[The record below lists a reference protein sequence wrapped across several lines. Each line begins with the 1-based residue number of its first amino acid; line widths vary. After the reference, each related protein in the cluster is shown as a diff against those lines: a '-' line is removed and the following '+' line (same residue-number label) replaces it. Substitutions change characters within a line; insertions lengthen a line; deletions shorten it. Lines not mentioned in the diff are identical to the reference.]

1 MVWHSICK
9 KAIWRFTPNNSYIR
23 QHTKYTLYIIYM
35 ATKFSPDM
43 SMILAFSKEEADRLC
58 NNSVSPT
65 HILLA
70 MIRHKE
76 NSAVKIL
83 ERLQTNLDE
92 LKRALEEST
101 KGNMTHIMQNLNDID
116 FDVNASRVIRLGVL
130 EARLLKT
137 DTVDAIHVLM
147 AILKAN
153 DCTAATIMGK
163 MGIFYETLSQYV
175 HTGRQKSATD
185 SDDHTP
191 SEDDNIPSPQH
202 MKVELVISDNSELE
216 DNPTLRTEKKSKSK
230 TPLLDNFGTDLTKAA
245 QEKLLDPVVGR
256 EEEIERVAQILCR
269 RKKNNPILIGQPG
282 CGKSAIVEGLAQ
294 RIVDHKISRS
304 LWDKRIVMLD
314 MACVVAGTKYRGQF
328 EERIRSI
335 STELKNNPDV
345 IIFIDE
351 IHTIVG
357 AGNAEGSMDAANILK
372 PALARGEFQC
382 IGATTTDEFKKSIE
396 KDGALERRFQQVQVQ
411 PSSPEE
417 TLQILKNLRN
427 RYEDFHNVS
436 YSDAAL
442 EACVK
447 LTDRFMNARCFPD
460 KAIDAMD
467 EAGSRLHIQD
477 QPMPEIITSLEEQI
491 NDMQEKKM
499 KAAEMRN
506 FELAVDYKEQVA
518 RLQAEL
524 KEHKKQWEDND
535 HRPRLEVNENIV
547 ADVVSKMT
555 GIPLQRVSQEENER
569 LRMLKDTLQKKVI
582 GQDEAIATIARA
594 IQRSRIGLKDPK
606 KPIGTFMFVGPT
618 GVGKTY
624 LTKCLATEMFGDADA
639 IIRLDMSE
647 YMEKHTVSR
656 MVGAPPGYVGYE
668 EGGQLTERVKRK
680 PYSIVLLDEIEKAH
694 PDVFNILLQVMDEG
708 RLTDGNGITID
719 FRNTIII
726 MTSNCG
732 TRQISEYGNG
742 IGFHSA
748 EDIKHNDATYNA
760 LVMKALKKQFSPEFL
775 NRLDEIVYFNQL
787 NENDLQR
794 IVDIELA
801 PLVSR
806 LHEMGHILNVTVAA
820 RQLLAK
826 RGYDVKYGA
835 RPLKRAIQNLLE
847 NPLCE
852 ILLQS
857 NIAAN
862 AHLTADIES
871 SIDENESEGK
881 KKDDERLSITAN

>member
-1 MVWHSICK
+1 
-9 KAIWRFTPNNSYIR
+9 
-23 QHTKYTLYIIYM
+23 
-35 ATKFSPDM
+35 M
-43 SMILAFSKEEADRLC
+43 SMVLAFSKEEAERL
-58 NNSVSPT
+58 NNGSVTPS

-70 MIRHKE
+70 MLRHKE
-76 NSAVKIL
+76 NSAVSV
-83 ERLQTNLDE
+83 LQKLNIDLQV
-92 LKRALEEST
+92 LKRRLEEST
-101 KGNMTHIMQNLNDID
+101 QDNRLLIAPSINDMD
-116 FDVNASRVIRLGVL
+116 FDLNASRVIRLGAL
-130 EARLLKT
+130 EARLMHSESI
-137 DTVDAIHVLM
+137 DTIHLLL

-153 DCTAATIMGK
+153 DCQASNIMSEMNVTYASLAQIAHNNK
-163 MGIFYETLSQYV
+163 E
-175 HTGRQKSATD
+175 QK
-185 SDDHTP
+185 
-191 SEDDNIPSPQH
+191 NR
-202 MKVELVISDNSELE
+202 E
-216 DNPTLRTEKKSKSK
+216 DNENKNTDEEAVVEYVTPEEDSPAASSTPRNTSSDTQ

-245 QEKLLDPVVGR
+245 QENLLDPVVGR
-256 EEEIERVAQILCR
+256 ENEIERVAQILCR
-269 RKKNNPILIGQPG
+269 RKKNNPILIGEPG

-294 RIVDHKISRS
+294 LIVKHRISRS

-335 STELKNNPDV
+335 SNELKNNPNV
-345 IIFIDE
+345 IVFIDE

-382 IGATTTDEFKKSIE
+382 IGATTTDEFKKTIE
-396 KDGALERRFQQVQVQ
+396 KDGALERRFQKVQVN

-417 TLQILKNLRN
+417 TLQILKNLKG
-427 RYEDFHNVS
+427 RYEDFHHVT
-436 YSDAAL
+436 YTEEAL

-447 LTDRFMNARCFPD
+447 LTGRFMNERCFPD

-477 QPMPEIITSLEEQI
+477 RPLPEKITSLEARIKELQA
-491 NDMQEKKM
+491 KKM
-499 KAAEMRN
+499 QAAQNQN
-506 FELAVDYKEQVA
+506 FELAADYRDEAKH
-518 RLQAEL
+518 LQAEL
-524 KEHKKQWEDND
+524 DEAQQKWEKSDAN
-535 HRPRLEVNENIV
+535 PRLEVDENIV
-547 ADVVSKMT
+547 AEVVSKMT
-555 GIPLQRVSQEENER
+555 GIPVQRVGQEENER
-569 LRMLKDTLQKKVI
+569 LRKLKEILQKKVI
-582 GQDEAIATIARA
+582 GQDDAVATIARA

-606 KPIGTFMFVGPT
+606 RPIGTFMFVGPT

-624 LTKCLATEMFGDADA
+624 LTKCLAEEMFGDADA

-668 EGGQLTERVKRK
+668 EGGQLTERVRRK

-708 RLTDGNGITID
+708 RLTDGNGNTID

-732 TRQISEYGNG
+732 TRQINEFGKG

-748 EDIKHNDATYNA
+748 ADNMQNEANYHSM
-760 LVMKALKKQFSPEFL
+760 VMKALSKQFAPEFL
-775 NRLDEIVYFNQL
+775 NRLDEVVFFSQL
-787 NENDLQR
+787 NADALQR

-806 LHEMGHILNVTVAA
+806 VHDMGHILNVTLAA

-835 RPLKRAIQNLLE
+835 RPLRRAIQNLLE

-852 ILLQS
+852 ILLQE
-857 NIAAN
+857 NIASDAQ
-862 AHLTADIES
+862 LTADIEK
-871 SIDENESEGK
+871 E
-881 KKDDERLSITAN
+881 KKDGQTGSKQEDTKLAITAN

>member
-1 MVWHSICK
+1 
-9 KAIWRFTPNNSYIR
+9 
-23 QHTKYTLYIIYM
+23 M

-43 SMILAFSKEEADRLC
+43 SMVLAFSKEEAERL
-58 NNSVSPT
+58 NNGSVTPS

-70 MIRHKE
+70 MLRHKE
-76 NSAVKIL
+76 NSAVSV
-83 ERLQTNLDE
+83 LQKLNIDLQV
-92 LKRALEEST
+92 LKRRLEEST
-101 KGNMTHIMQNLNDID
+101 QDSRLLIAPSINDMD
-116 FDVNASRVIRLGVL
+116 FDLNASRVIRLGAL
-130 EARLLKT
+130 EARLMHSESI
-137 DTVDAIHVLM
+137 DTIHLLL

-153 DCTAATIMGK
+153 DCQASNIMSEMNVTYASLAQIAHNNK
-163 MGIFYETLSQYV
+163 E
-175 HTGRQKSATD
+175 QK
-185 SDDHTP
+185 
-191 SEDDNIPSPQH
+191 NR
-202 MKVELVISDNSELE
+202 E
-216 DNPTLRTEKKSKSK
+216 DNENKNTDEEAVVEYVTPEEDSPAASSTPRNTSSDTQ

-245 QEKLLDPVVGR
+245 QENLLDPVVGR
-256 EEEIERVAQILCR
+256 ENEIERVAQILCR
-269 RKKNNPILIGQPG
+269 RKKNNPILIGEPG

-294 RIVDHKISRS
+294 LIVKHRISRS

-335 STELKNNPDV
+335 SNELKNNPNV
-345 IIFIDE
+345 IVFIDE

-382 IGATTTDEFKKSIE
+382 IGATTTDEFKKTIE
-396 KDGALERRFQQVQVQ
+396 KDGALERRFQKVQVN

-417 TLQILKNLRN
+417 TLQILKNLKG
-427 RYEDFHNVS
+427 RYEDFHHVT
-436 YSDAAL
+436 YTEEAL

-447 LTDRFMNARCFPD
+447 LTGRFMNERCFPD

-477 QPMPEIITSLEEQI
+477 RPLPEKITSLEARIKELQA
-491 NDMQEKKM
+491 KKM
-499 KAAEMRN
+499 QAAQNQN
-506 FELAVDYKEQVA
+506 FELAADYRDEAKH
-518 RLQAEL
+518 LQAEL
-524 KEHKKQWEDND
+524 DEAQQKWEKSDAN
-535 HRPRLEVNENIV
+535 PRLEVDENIV
-547 ADVVSKMT
+547 AEVVSKMT
-555 GIPLQRVSQEENER
+555 GIPVQRVGQEENER
-569 LRMLKDTLQKKVI
+569 LRKLKEILQKKVI
-582 GQDEAIATIARA
+582 GQDDAVATIARA

-606 KPIGTFMFVGPT
+606 RPIGTFMFVGPT

-624 LTKCLATEMFGDADA
+624 LTKCLAEEMFGDADA

-668 EGGQLTERVKRK
+668 EGGQLTERVRRK

-708 RLTDGNGITID
+708 RLTDGNGNTID

-732 TRQISEYGNG
+732 TRQINEFGKG

-748 EDIKHNDATYNA
+748 ADNMQNEANYHSM
-760 LVMKALKKQFSPEFL
+760 VMKALSKQFAPEFL
-775 NRLDEIVYFNQL
+775 NRLDEVVFFSQL
-787 NENDLQR
+787 NADALQR

-806 LHEMGHILNVTVAA
+806 VHDMGHILNVTLAA

-835 RPLKRAIQNLLE
+835 RPLRRAIQNLLE

-852 ILLQS
+852 ILLQE
-857 NIAAN
+857 NIASDAQ
-862 AHLTADIES
+862 LTADIE
-871 SIDENESEGK
+871 EE
-881 KKDDERLSITAN
+881 KKDGQTGSKQEDTKLAITAN

>member
-1 MVWHSICK
+1 
-9 KAIWRFTPNNSYIR
+9 
-23 QHTKYTLYIIYM
+23 M

-43 SMILAFSKEEADRLC
+43 SMVLAFSKEEAERL
-58 NNSVSPT
+58 NNGSVTPS

-70 MIRHKE
+70 MLRHKE
-76 NSAVKIL
+76 NSAVSV
-83 ERLQTNLDE
+83 LQKLNIDLQV
-92 LKRALEEST
+92 LKRRLEEST
-101 KGNMTHIMQNLNDID
+101 QDNRLLIAPSINDMD
-116 FDVNASRVIRLGVL
+116 FDLNASRVIRLGAL
-130 EARLLKT
+130 EARLMHSESI
-137 DTVDAIHVLM
+137 DTIHLLL

-153 DCTAATIMGK
+153 DCQTSNIMSEMNVTYASLAQIAHNNK
-163 MGIFYETLSQYV
+163 E
-175 HTGRQKSATD
+175 QK
-185 SDDHTP
+185 
-191 SEDDNIPSPQH
+191 NR
-202 MKVELVISDNSELE
+202 E
-216 DNPTLRTEKKSKSK
+216 DNENKNTDEEAVVEYVTPEEDSPAASSTPRNTSSDTQ

-245 QEKLLDPVVGR
+245 QENLLDPVVGR
-256 EEEIERVAQILCR
+256 ENEIERVAQILCR
-269 RKKNNPILIGQPG
+269 RKKNNPILIGEPG

-294 RIVDHKISRS
+294 LIVKHRISRS

-335 STELKNNPDV
+335 SNELKNNPNV
-345 IIFIDE
+345 IVFIDE

-382 IGATTTDEFKKSIE
+382 IGATTTDEFKKTIE
-396 KDGALERRFQQVQVQ
+396 KDGALERRFQKVQVN

-417 TLQILKNLRN
+417 TLQILKNLKG
-427 RYEDFHNVS
+427 RYEDFHHVT
-436 YSDAAL
+436 YTEEAL

-447 LTDRFMNARCFPD
+447 LTGRFMNERCFPD

-477 QPMPEIITSLEEQI
+477 RPLPEKITSLEARIKELQA
-491 NDMQEKKM
+491 KKM
-499 KAAEMRN
+499 QAAQNQN
-506 FELAVDYKEQVA
+506 FELAADYRDEAKH
-518 RLQAEL
+518 LQAEL
-524 KEHKKQWEDND
+524 DEAQQKWEKSDAN
-535 HRPRLEVNENIV
+535 PRLEVDENIV
-547 ADVVSKMT
+547 AEVVSKMT
-555 GIPLQRVSQEENER
+555 GIPVQRVGQEENER
-569 LRMLKDTLQKKVI
+569 LRKLKEILQKKVI
-582 GQDEAIATIARA
+582 GQDDAVATIARA

-606 KPIGTFMFVGPT
+606 RPIGTFMFVGPT

-624 LTKCLATEMFGDADA
+624 LTKCLAEEMFGDADA

-668 EGGQLTERVKRK
+668 EGGQLTERVRRK

-708 RLTDGNGITID
+708 RLTDGNGNTID

-732 TRQISEYGNG
+732 TRQINEFGKG

-748 EDIKHNDATYNA
+748 ADNLQNEANYHSM
-760 LVMKALKKQFSPEFL
+760 VMKALSKQFAPEFL
-775 NRLDEIVYFNQL
+775 NRLDEVVFFSQL
-787 NENDLQR
+787 NADALQR

-806 LHEMGHILNVTVAA
+806 VHDMGHILNVTLAA

-835 RPLKRAIQNLLE
+835 RPLRRAIQNLLE

-852 ILLQS
+852 ILLQE
-857 NIAAN
+857 NIASDAQ
-862 AHLTADIES
+862 LTADIE
-871 SIDENESEGK
+871 EE
-881 KKDDERLSITAN
+881 KKDGQTGSKQEDTKLAITAN

>member
-1 MVWHSICK
+1 
-9 KAIWRFTPNNSYIR
+9 
-23 QHTKYTLYIIYM
+23 M

-43 SMILAFSKEEADRLC
+43 SMVLAFSKEEAERL
-58 NNSVSPT
+58 NNGSVTPS

-70 MIRHKE
+70 MLRHKE
-76 NSAVKIL
+76 NSAVSV
-83 ERLQTNLDE
+83 LQKLNIDLQV
-92 LKRALEEST
+92 LKRRLEEST
-101 KGNMTHIMQNLNDID
+101 QDSRLLIAPNINDMD
-116 FDVNASRVIRLGVL
+116 FDLNASRVIRLGAL
-130 EARLLKT
+130 EARLMHSESI
-137 DTVDAIHVLM
+137 DTIHLLL

-153 DCTAATIMGK
+153 DCQASNIMSEMNVTYASLAQIAHNSK
-163 MGIFYETLSQYV
+163 E
-175 HTGRQKSATD
+175 QK
-185 SDDHTP
+185 
-191 SEDDNIPSPQH
+191 NR
-202 MKVELVISDNSELE
+202 E
-216 DNPTLRTEKKSKSK
+216 DNENKNTDEEAVVEYVTPEEDSPAASSTPRNTSSDTQ

-245 QEKLLDPVVGR
+245 RENLLDPVVGR
-256 EEEIERVAQILCR
+256 ENEIERVAQILCR
-269 RKKNNPILIGQPG
+269 RKKNNPILIGEPG

-294 RIVDHKISRS
+294 LIVKHRISRS

-335 STELKNNPDV
+335 SNELKNNPNV
-345 IIFIDE
+345 IVFIDE

-382 IGATTTDEFKKSIE
+382 IGATTTDEFKKTIE
-396 KDGALERRFQQVQVQ
+396 KDGALERRFQKVQVN

-417 TLQILKNLRN
+417 TLQILKNLKG
-427 RYEDFHNVS
+427 RYEDFHHVT
-436 YSDAAL
+436 YTEEAL

-447 LTDRFMNARCFPD
+447 LTGRFMNERCFPD

-477 QPMPEIITSLEEQI
+477 RPLPEKITSLEARIKELQA
-491 NDMQEKKM
+491 KKM
-499 KAAEMRN
+499 QAAQNQN
-506 FELAVDYKEQVA
+506 FELAADYRDEAKH
-518 RLQAEL
+518 LQAEL
-524 KEHKKQWEDND
+524 DEAQQKWEESDAN
-535 HRPRLEVNENIV
+535 PRLEVDENIV
-547 ADVVSKMT
+547 AEVVSKMT
-555 GIPLQRVSQEENER
+555 GIPVQRVGQEENER
-569 LRMLKDTLQKKVI
+569 LRKLKEILQKKVI
-582 GQDEAIATIARA
+582 GQDDAVATIARA

-606 KPIGTFMFVGPT
+606 RPIGTFMFVGPT

-624 LTKCLATEMFGDADA
+624 LTKCLAEEMFGDADA

-668 EGGQLTERVKRK
+668 EGGQLTERVRRK

-708 RLTDGNGITID
+708 RLTDGNGNTID

-732 TRQISEYGNG
+732 TRQINEFGKG

-748 EDIKHNDATYNA
+748 ADNMQNEANYHSM
-760 LVMKALKKQFSPEFL
+760 VMKALSKQFAPEFL
-775 NRLDEIVYFNQL
+775 NRLDEVVFFSQL
-787 NENDLQR
+787 NADALQR

-806 LHEMGHILNVTVAA
+806 VHDMGHILNVTLAA

-835 RPLKRAIQNLLE
+835 RPLRRAIQNLLE

-852 ILLQS
+852 ILLQE
-857 NIAAN
+857 NIASDAQ
-862 AHLTADIES
+862 LTADIE
-871 SIDENESEGK
+871 EE
-881 KKDDERLSITAN
+881 KKDGQTGSEQEDTKLAITAN

>member
-1 MVWHSICK
+1 
-9 KAIWRFTPNNSYIR
+9 
-23 QHTKYTLYIIYM
+23 M

-43 SMILAFSKEEADRLC
+43 SMVLAFSKEEAERL
-58 NNSVSPT
+58 NNGSVTPS

-70 MIRHKE
+70 MLRHKE
-76 NSAVKIL
+76 NSAVSV
-83 ERLQTNLDE
+83 LQKLNIDLQV
-92 LKRALEEST
+92 LKRRLEEST
-101 KGNMTHIMQNLNDID
+101 QDNRLLIAPSINDMD
-116 FDVNASRVIRLGVL
+116 FDLNASRVIRLGAL
-130 EARLLKT
+130 EARLMHSESI
-137 DTVDAIHVLM
+137 DTIHLLL

-153 DCTAATIMGK
+153 DCQASNIMSEMNVTYASLAQIAHNNK
-163 MGIFYETLSQYV
+163 E
-175 HTGRQKSATD
+175 QK
-185 SDDHTP
+185 
-191 SEDDNIPSPQH
+191 NR
-202 MKVELVISDNSELE
+202 E
-216 DNPTLRTEKKSKSK
+216 DNENKNTDEEAVVEYVTPEEDSPAASSTPRNTSSDTQ

-245 QEKLLDPVVGR
+245 QENLLDPVVGR
-256 EEEIERVAQILCR
+256 ENEIERVAQILCR
-269 RKKNNPILIGQPG
+269 RKKNNPILIGEPG

-294 RIVDHKISRS
+294 LIVKHRISRS

-335 STELKNNPDV
+335 SNELKNNPNV
-345 IIFIDE
+345 IVFIDE

-382 IGATTTDEFKKSIE
+382 IGATTTDEFKKTIE
-396 KDGALERRFQQVQVQ
+396 KDGALERRFQKVQVN

-417 TLQILKNLRN
+417 TLQILKNLKG
-427 RYEDFHNVS
+427 RYEDFHHVT
-436 YSDAAL
+436 YTEEAL

-447 LTDRFMNARCFPD
+447 LTGRFMNERCFPD

-477 QPMPEIITSLEEQI
+477 RPLPEKITSLEARIKELQA
-491 NDMQEKKM
+491 KKM
-499 KAAEMRN
+499 QAAQN
-506 FELAVDYKEQVA
+506 QNIELAADYRDEAKH
-518 RLQAEL
+518 LQAEL
-524 KEHKKQWEDND
+524 DEAQQKWEKSDAN
-535 HRPRLEVNENIV
+535 PRLEVDENIV
-547 ADVVSKMT
+547 AEVVSKMT
-555 GIPLQRVSQEENER
+555 GIPVQRVGQEENER
-569 LRMLKDTLQKKVI
+569 LRKLKEILLKKVI
-582 GQDEAIATIARA
+582 GQDDAVATIARA

-606 KPIGTFMFVGPT
+606 RPIGTFMFVGPT

-624 LTKCLATEMFGDADA
+624 LTKCLAEEMFGDADA

-668 EGGQLTERVKRK
+668 EGGQLTERVRRK

-708 RLTDGNGITID
+708 RLTDGNGNTID

-732 TRQISEYGNG
+732 TRQINEFGKG

-748 EDIKHNDATYNA
+748 ADNMQNEANYHSM
-760 LVMKALKKQFSPEFL
+760 VMKALSKQFAPEFL
-775 NRLDEIVYFNQL
+775 NRLDEVVFFSQL
-787 NENDLQR
+787 NADALQR

-806 LHEMGHILNVTVAA
+806 VHDMGHILNVTLAA

-835 RPLKRAIQNLLE
+835 RPLRRAIQNLLE

-852 ILLQS
+852 ILLQE
-857 NIAAN
+857 NIASDAQ
-862 AHLTADIES
+862 LTADIE
-871 SIDENESEGK
+871 EE
-881 KKDDERLSITAN
+881 KKDGQTGSKQEDTKLAITAN

>member
-1 MVWHSICK
+1 
-9 KAIWRFTPNNSYIR
+9 
-23 QHTKYTLYIIYM
+23 M

-43 SMILAFSKEEADRLC
+43 SMVLAFSKEEAERL
-58 NNSVSPT
+58 NNGSVTPS

-70 MIRHKE
+70 MLRHKE
-76 NSAVKIL
+76 NSAVSV
-83 ERLQTNLDE
+83 LQKLNIDLQV
-92 LKRALEEST
+92 LKRRLEEST
-101 KGNMTHIMQNLNDID
+101 QDNRLLIAPSINDMD
-116 FDVNASRVIRLGVL
+116 FDLNASRVIRLGAL
-130 EARLLKT
+130 EARLMHSESI
-137 DTVDAIHVLM
+137 DTIHLLL

-153 DCTAATIMGK
+153 DCQASNIMSE
-163 MGIFYETLSQYV
+163 MNVTYASLAQIA
-175 HTGRQKSATD
+175 HTNKEQK
-185 SDDHTP
+185 
-191 SEDDNIPSPQH
+191 NR
-202 MKVELVISDNSELE
+202 E
-216 DNPTLRTEKKSKSK
+216 DNENKNTDEEAVVEYVTPEEDSPAASSTPRNTSSDTQ

-245 QEKLLDPVVGR
+245 QENLLDPVVGR
-256 EEEIERVAQILCR
+256 ENEIERVAQILCR
-269 RKKNNPILIGQPG
+269 RKKNNPILIGEPG

-294 RIVDHKISRS
+294 LIVKHRISRS

-335 STELKNNPDV
+335 SNELKNNPNV
-345 IIFIDE
+345 IVFIDE

-382 IGATTTDEFKKSIE
+382 IGATTTDEFKKTIE
-396 KDGALERRFQQVQVQ
+396 KDGALERRFQKVQVN

-417 TLQILKNLRN
+417 TLQILKNLKG
-427 RYEDFHNVS
+427 RYEDFHHVT
-436 YSDAAL
+436 YTEEAL

-447 LTDRFMNARCFPD
+447 LTGRFMNERCFPD

-477 QPMPEIITSLEEQI
+477 RPLPEKITSLEARIKELQA
-491 NDMQEKKM
+491 KKM
-499 KAAEMRN
+499 QAAQNQN
-506 FELAVDYKEQVA
+506 FELAADYRDEAKH
-518 RLQAEL
+518 LQAEL
-524 KEHKKQWEDND
+524 DEAQQKWEKSDAN
-535 HRPRLEVNENIV
+535 PRLEVDENIV
-547 ADVVSKMT
+547 AEVVSKMT
-555 GIPLQRVSQEENER
+555 GIPVQRVGQEENER
-569 LRMLKDTLQKKVI
+569 LRKLKEILQKKVI
-582 GQDEAIATIARA
+582 GQDDAVATIARA

-606 KPIGTFMFVGPT
+606 RPIGTFMFVGPT

-624 LTKCLATEMFGDADA
+624 LTKCLAEEMFGDADA

-668 EGGQLTERVKRK
+668 EGGQLTERVRRK

-708 RLTDGNGITID
+708 RLTDGNGNTID

-732 TRQISEYGNG
+732 TRQINEFGKG

-748 EDIKHNDATYNA
+748 ADNMQNEANYHSM
-760 LVMKALKKQFSPEFL
+760 VMKALSKQFAPEFL
-775 NRLDEIVYFNQL
+775 NRLDEVVFFSQL
-787 NENDLQR
+787 NADALQR

-806 LHEMGHILNVTVAA
+806 VHDMGHILNVTLAA

-835 RPLKRAIQNLLE
+835 RPLRRAIQNLLE

-852 ILLQS
+852 ILLQE
-857 NIAAN
+857 NIASDAQ
-862 AHLTADIES
+862 LTADIE
-871 SIDENESEGK
+871 EE
-881 KKDDERLSITAN
+881 KKDGQTGSKQEDTRLAITAN

>member
-1 MVWHSICK
+1 
-9 KAIWRFTPNNSYIR
+9 
-23 QHTKYTLYIIYM
+23 M

-43 SMILAFSKEEADRLC
+43 SMVLAFSKEEAERL
-58 NNSVSPT
+58 NNGSVTPS

-70 MIRHKE
+70 MLRHKE
-76 NSAVKIL
+76 NSAVSV
-83 ERLQTNLDE
+83 LQKLNIDLQV
-92 LKRALEEST
+92 LKRRLEEST
-101 KGNMTHIMQNLNDID
+101 QDNRLLIAPSINDMD
-116 FDVNASRVIRLGVL
+116 FDLNASRVIRLGAL
-130 EARLLKT
+130 EARLMHSESI
-137 DTVDAIHVLM
+137 DTIHLLL

-153 DCTAATIMGK
+153 DCQASNIMSEMNVTYASLAQIAHNNK
-163 MGIFYETLSQYV
+163 E
-175 HTGRQKSATD
+175 QK
-185 SDDHTP
+185 
-191 SEDDNIPSPQH
+191 NR
-202 MKVELVISDNSELE
+202 E
-216 DNPTLRTEKKSKSK
+216 DNESKNTDEEAVVEYVTPEEDSPAASSTPRNTSSDTQ

-245 QEKLLDPVVGR
+245 QENLLDPVVGR
-256 EEEIERVAQILCR
+256 ENEIERVAQILCR
-269 RKKNNPILIGQPG
+269 RKKNNPILIGEPG

-294 RIVDHKISRS
+294 LIVKHRISRS

-335 STELKNNPDV
+335 SNELKNNPNV
-345 IIFIDE
+345 IVFIDE

-382 IGATTTDEFKKSIE
+382 IGATTTDEFKKTIE
-396 KDGALERRFQQVQVQ
+396 KDGALERRFQKVQVN

-417 TLQILKNLRN
+417 TLQILKNLKG
-427 RYEDFHNVS
+427 RYEDFHHVT
-436 YSDAAL
+436 YTEEAL

-447 LTDRFMNARCFPD
+447 LTGRFMNERCFPD

-477 QPMPEIITSLEEQI
+477 RPLPEKITSLEARIKELQA
-491 NDMQEKKM
+491 KKM
-499 KAAEMRN
+499 QAAQNQN
-506 FELAVDYKEQVA
+506 FELAADYRDEAKH
-518 RLQAEL
+518 LQAEL
-524 KEHKKQWEDND
+524 DEAQQKWEKSDAN
-535 HRPRLEVNENIV
+535 PRLEVDENIV
-547 ADVVSKMT
+547 AEVVSKMT
-555 GIPLQRVSQEENER
+555 GIPVQRVGQEENER
-569 LRMLKDTLQKKVI
+569 LRKLKEILQKKVI
-582 GQDEAIATIARA
+582 GQDDAVATIARA

-606 KPIGTFMFVGPT
+606 RPIGTFMFVGPT

-624 LTKCLATEMFGDADA
+624 LTKCLAEEMFGDADA

-668 EGGQLTERVKRK
+668 EGGQLTERVRRK

-708 RLTDGNGITID
+708 RLTDGNGNTID

-732 TRQISEYGNG
+732 TRQINEFGKG

-748 EDIKHNDATYNA
+748 ADNMQNEANYHSM
-760 LVMKALKKQFSPEFL
+760 VMKALSKQFAPEFL
-775 NRLDEIVYFNQL
+775 NRLDEVVFFSQL
-787 NENDLQR
+787 NADALQR

-806 LHEMGHILNVTVAA
+806 VHDMGHILNVTLAA

-835 RPLKRAIQNLLE
+835 RPLRRAIQNLLE

-852 ILLQS
+852 ILLQE
-857 NIAAN
+857 NIASDAQ
-862 AHLTADIES
+862 LTADIE
-871 SIDENESEGK
+871 EE
-881 KKDDERLSITAN
+881 KKDGQTGSKQEDTKLAITAN

>member
-1 MVWHSICK
+1 
-9 KAIWRFTPNNSYIR
+9 
-23 QHTKYTLYIIYM
+23 M

-43 SMILAFSKEEADRLC
+43 SMVLAFSKEEAERL
-58 NNSVSPT
+58 NNGSVTPS

-70 MIRHKE
+70 MLRHKE
-76 NSAVKIL
+76 NSAVSV
-83 ERLQTNLDE
+83 LQKLNIDLQV
-92 LKRALEEST
+92 LKRRLEEST
-101 KGNMTHIMQNLNDID
+101 QDNRLLIAPNINDMD
-116 FDVNASRVIRLGVL
+116 FDLNASRVIRLGAL
-130 EARLLKT
+130 EARLMHSESI
-137 DTVDAIHVLM
+137 DTIHLLL

-153 DCTAATIMGK
+153 DCQASTIMSEMNVTYASLAQIAHNNK
-163 MGIFYETLSQYV
+163 E
-175 HTGRQKSATD
+175 QK
-185 SDDHTP
+185 
-191 SEDDNIPSPQH
+191 NR
-202 MKVELVISDNSELE
+202 E
-216 DNPTLRTEKKSKSK
+216 DNENKNTDEEAVVEYVTPEEDSPAASSTPRNTSSDTQ

-245 QEKLLDPVVGR
+245 QENLLDPVVGR
-256 EEEIERVAQILCR
+256 ENEIERVAQILCR
-269 RKKNNPILIGQPG
+269 RKKNNPILIGEPG

-294 RIVDHKISRS
+294 LIVKHRISRS

-335 STELKNNPDV
+335 SNELKNNPNV
-345 IIFIDE
+345 IVFIDE

-382 IGATTTDEFKKSIE
+382 IGATTTDEFKKTIE
-396 KDGALERRFQQVQVQ
+396 KDGALERRFQKVQVN

-417 TLQILKNLRN
+417 TLQILKNLKG
-427 RYEDFHNVS
+427 RYEDFHHVT
-436 YSDAAL
+436 YTEEAL

-447 LTDRFMNARCFPD
+447 LTGRFMNERCFPD

-477 QPMPEIITSLEEQI
+477 RPLPEKITSLEARIKELQA
-491 NDMQEKKM
+491 KKM
-499 KAAEMRN
+499 QAAQNQN
-506 FELAVDYKEQVA
+506 FELAADYRDEAKH
-518 RLQAEL
+518 LQAEL
-524 KEHKKQWEDND
+524 DEAQRKWEESDAN
-535 HRPRLEVNENIV
+535 PRLEVDENIV
-547 ADVVSKMT
+547 AEVVSKMT
-555 GIPLQRVSQEENER
+555 GIPVQRVGQEENER
-569 LRMLKDTLQKKVI
+569 LRKLKEILQKKVI
-582 GQDEAIATIARA
+582 GQDDAVATIARA

-606 KPIGTFMFVGPT
+606 RPIGTFMFVGPT

-624 LTKCLATEMFGDADA
+624 LTKCLAEEMFGDADA

-668 EGGQLTERVKRK
+668 EGGQLTERVRRK

-708 RLTDGNGITID
+708 RLTDGNGNTID

-732 TRQISEYGNG
+732 TRQINEFGKG

-748 EDIKHNDATYNA
+748 ADNMQNEANYHSM
-760 LVMKALKKQFSPEFL
+760 VMKALSKQFAPEFL
-775 NRLDEIVYFNQL
+775 NRLDEVVFFSQL
-787 NENDLQR
+787 NADALQR

-806 LHEMGHILNVTVAA
+806 VHDMGHILNVTLAA

-835 RPLKRAIQNLLE
+835 RPLRRAIQNLLE

-852 ILLQS
+852 ILLQE
-857 NIAAN
+857 NIASDAQ
-862 AHLTADIES
+862 LTADIE
-871 SIDENESEGK
+871 EE
-881 KKDDERLSITAN
+881 KKDGQTGSKQEDTKLAITAN

>member
-1 MVWHSICK
+1 
-9 KAIWRFTPNNSYIR
+9 
-23 QHTKYTLYIIYM
+23 
-35 ATKFSPDM
+35 M
-43 SMILAFSKEEADRLC
+43 SMVLAFSKEEAERL
-58 NNSVSPT
+58 NNGSVTPS

-70 MIRHKE
+70 MLRHKE
-76 NSAVKIL
+76 NSAVSV
-83 ERLQTNLDE
+83 LQKLNIDLQV
-92 LKRALEEST
+92 LKRRLEEST
-101 KGNMTHIMQNLNDID
+101 QDNRLLIAPSINDMD
-116 FDVNASRVIRLGVL
+116 FDLNASRVIRLGAL
-130 EARLLKT
+130 EARLMHSESI
-137 DTVDAIHVLM
+137 DTIHLLL
-147 AILKAN
+147 AILKAK
-153 DCTAATIMGK
+153 DCQASNIMSEMNVTYASLAQIAHNNK
-163 MGIFYETLSQYV
+163 E
-175 HTGRQKSATD
+175 QK
-185 SDDHTP
+185 
-191 SEDDNIPSPQH
+191 NR
-202 MKVELVISDNSELE
+202 E
-216 DNPTLRTEKKSKSK
+216 DNENKNTDEEAVVEYVTPEEDSPAASSTPRNTSSDTQ

-245 QEKLLDPVVGR
+245 QENLLDPVVGR
-256 EEEIERVAQILCR
+256 ENEIERVAQILCR
-269 RKKNNPILIGQPG
+269 RKKNNPILIGEPG

-294 RIVDHKISRS
+294 LIVKHRISRS

-335 STELKNNPDV
+335 SNELKNNPNV
-345 IIFIDE
+345 IVFIDE

-382 IGATTTDEFKKSIE
+382 IGATTTDEFKKTIE
-396 KDGALERRFQQVQVQ
+396 KDGALERRFQKVQVN

-417 TLQILKNLRN
+417 TLQILKNLKG
-427 RYEDFHNVS
+427 RYEDFHHVT
-436 YSDAAL
+436 YTEEAL

-447 LTDRFMNARCFPD
+447 LTGRFMNERCFPD

-477 QPMPEIITSLEEQI
+477 RPLPEKITSLEARIKELQA
-491 NDMQEKKM
+491 KKM
-499 KAAEMRN
+499 QAAQNQN
-506 FELAVDYKEQVA
+506 FELAADYRDEAKH
-518 RLQAEL
+518 LQAEL
-524 KEHKKQWEDND
+524 DEAQQKWEKSDAN
-535 HRPRLEVNENIV
+535 PRLEVDENIV
-547 ADVVSKMT
+547 AEVVSKMT
-555 GIPLQRVSQEENER
+555 GIPVQRVGQEENER
-569 LRMLKDTLQKKVI
+569 LRKLKEILQKKVI
-582 GQDEAIATIARA
+582 GQDDAVATIARA

-606 KPIGTFMFVGPT
+606 RPIGTFMFVGPT

-624 LTKCLATEMFGDADA
+624 LTKCLAEEMFGDADA

-668 EGGQLTERVKRK
+668 EGGQLTERVRRK

-708 RLTDGNGITID
+708 RLTDGNGNTID

-732 TRQISEYGNG
+732 TRQINEFGKG

-748 EDIKHNDATYNA
+748 ADNMQNEANYHSM
-760 LVMKALKKQFSPEFL
+760 VMKALSKQFAPEFL
-775 NRLDEIVYFNQL
+775 NRLDEVVFFSQL
-787 NENDLQR
+787 NADALQR

-806 LHEMGHILNVTVAA
+806 VHDMGHILNVTLAA

-835 RPLKRAIQNLLE
+835 RPLRRAIQNLLE

-852 ILLQS
+852 ILLQE
-857 NIAAN
+857 NIASDAQ
-862 AHLTADIES
+862 LTADIE
-871 SIDENESEGK
+871 EE
-881 KKDDERLSITAN
+881 KKDGQTGSKQEDTKLAITAN

>member
-1 MVWHSICK
+1 
-9 KAIWRFTPNNSYIR
+9 
-23 QHTKYTLYIIYM
+23 M

-43 SMILAFSKEEADRLC
+43 SMVLAFSKEEAERL
-58 NNSVSPT
+58 NNGSVTPS

-70 MIRHKE
+70 MLRHKE
-76 NSAVKIL
+76 NSAVSV
-83 ERLQTNLDE
+83 LQKLNIDLQV
-92 LKRALEEST
+92 LKRRLEEST
-101 KGNMTHIMQNLNDID
+101 QDNRLLIAPSINDMD
-116 FDVNASRVIRLGVL
+116 FDLNASRVIRLGAL
-130 EARLLKT
+130 EARLMHSESI
-137 DTVDAIHVLM
+137 DTIHLLL

-153 DCTAATIMGK
+153 DCQASNIMSEMNVTYASLAQIAHNNK
-163 MGIFYETLSQYV
+163 E
-175 HTGRQKSATD
+175 QK
-185 SDDHTP
+185 
-191 SEDDNIPSPQH
+191 NR
-202 MKVELVISDNSELE
+202 E
-216 DNPTLRTEKKSKSK
+216 DNENKNTDEEAVVEYVTPEEDSPAASSTPRNTSSDTQ

-245 QEKLLDPVVGR
+245 QENLLDPVVGR
-256 EEEIERVAQILCR
+256 ENEIERVAQILCR
-269 RKKNNPILIGQPG
+269 RKKNNPILIGEPG

-294 RIVDHKISRS
+294 LIVKHRISRS

-335 STELKNNPDV
+335 SNELKNNPNV
-345 IIFIDE
+345 IVFIDE

-382 IGATTTDEFKKSIE
+382 IGATTTDEFKKTIE
-396 KDGALERRFQQVQVQ
+396 KDGALERRFQKVQVN
-411 PSSPEE
+411 PSSPAE
-417 TLQILKNLRN
+417 TLQILKNLKG
-427 RYEDFHNVS
+427 RYEDFHHVT
-436 YSDAAL
+436 YTEEAL

-447 LTDRFMNARCFPD
+447 LTGRFMNERCFPD

-477 QPMPEIITSLEEQI
+477 RPLPEKITSLEARIKELQA
-491 NDMQEKKM
+491 KKM
-499 KAAEMRN
+499 QAAQNQN
-506 FELAVDYKEQVA
+506 FELAADYRDEAKH
-518 RLQAEL
+518 LQAEL
-524 KEHKKQWEDND
+524 DEAQQKWEKSDAN
-535 HRPRLEVNENIV
+535 PRLEVDENIV
-547 ADVVSKMT
+547 AEVVSKMT
-555 GIPLQRVSQEENER
+555 GIPVQRVGQEENER
-569 LRMLKDTLQKKVI
+569 LRKLKEILLKKVI
-582 GQDEAIATIARA
+582 GQDDAVATIARA

-606 KPIGTFMFVGPT
+606 RPIGTFMFVGPT

-624 LTKCLATEMFGDADA
+624 LTKCLAEEMFGDADA

-668 EGGQLTERVKRK
+668 EGGQLTERVRRK

-708 RLTDGNGITID
+708 RLTDGNGNTID

-732 TRQISEYGNG
+732 TRQINEFGKG

-748 EDIKHNDATYNA
+748 ADNMQNEANYHSM
-760 LVMKALKKQFSPEFL
+760 VMKALSKQFAPEFL
-775 NRLDEIVYFNQL
+775 NRLDEVVFFSQL
-787 NENDLQR
+787 NADALQR

-806 LHEMGHILNVTVAA
+806 VHDMGHILNVTLAA

-835 RPLKRAIQNLLE
+835 RPLRRAIQNLLE

-852 ILLQS
+852 ILLQE
-857 NIAAN
+857 NIASDAQ
-862 AHLTADIES
+862 LTADIE
-871 SIDENESEGK
+871 EE
-881 KKDDERLSITAN
+881 KKDGQTGSKQEDTKLAITAN

>member
-1 MVWHSICK
+1 
-9 KAIWRFTPNNSYIR
+9 
-23 QHTKYTLYIIYM
+23 M

-43 SMILAFSKEEADRLC
+43 SMVLAFSKEEAERL
-58 NNSVSPT
+58 NNGSVTPS

-70 MIRHKE
+70 MLRHKE
-76 NSAVKIL
+76 NSAVSV
-83 ERLQTNLDE
+83 LQKLNIDLQV
-92 LKRALEEST
+92 LKRRLEEST
-101 KGNMTHIMQNLNDID
+101 QDNRLLIAPSINDMD
-116 FDVNASRVIRLGVL
+116 FDLNASRVIRLGAL
-130 EARLLKT
+130 EARLMHSESI
-137 DTVDAIHVLM
+137 DTIHLLL

-153 DCTAATIMGK
+153 DCQASNIMSEMNVTYASLAQIAHNNK
-163 MGIFYETLSQYV
+163 E
-175 HTGRQKSATD
+175 QK
-185 SDDHTP
+185 
-191 SEDDNIPSPQH
+191 NR
-202 MKVELVISDNSELE
+202 E
-216 DNPTLRTEKKSKSK
+216 DNENKNTDEEAVVEYVTPEEDSPAASSTPRNTSSDTQ

-245 QEKLLDPVVGR
+245 QENLLDPVVGR
-256 EEEIERVAQILCR
+256 ENEIERVAQILCR
-269 RKKNNPILIGQPG
+269 RKKNNPILIGEPG

-294 RIVDHKISRS
+294 LIVKHRISRS

-335 STELKNNPDV
+335 SNELKNNPNV
-345 IIFIDE
+345 IVFIDE

-382 IGATTTDEFKKSIE
+382 IGATTTDEFKKTIE
-396 KDGALERRFQQVQVQ
+396 KDGALERRFQKVQVN

-417 TLQILKNLRN
+417 TLQILKNLKG
-427 RYEDFHNVS
+427 RYEDFHHVT
-436 YSDAAL
+436 YTEEAL

-447 LTDRFMNARCFPD
+447 LTGRFMNERCFPD

-477 QPMPEIITSLEEQI
+477 RPLPEKITSLEARIKELQA
-491 NDMQEKKM
+491 KKM
-499 KAAEMRN
+499 QAAQNQN
-506 FELAVDYKEQVA
+506 FELAADYRDEAKH
-518 RLQAEL
+518 LQAEL
-524 KEHKKQWEDND
+524 DEAQQKWERSDAN
-535 HRPRLEVNENIV
+535 PRLEVDENIV
-547 ADVVSKMT
+547 AEVVSKMT
-555 GIPLQRVSQEENER
+555 GIPVQRVGQEESER
-569 LRMLKDTLQKKVI
+569 LRKLKEILLKKVI
-582 GQDEAIATIARA
+582 GQDDAVATIARA

-606 KPIGTFMFVGPT
+606 RPIGTFMFVGPT

-624 LTKCLATEMFGDADA
+624 LTKCLAEEMFGDADA

-668 EGGQLTERVKRK
+668 EGGQLTERVRRK

-708 RLTDGNGITID
+708 RLTDGNGNTID

-732 TRQISEYGNG
+732 TRQINEFGKG

-748 EDIKHNDATYNA
+748 ADNMQNEANYHSM
-760 LVMKALKKQFSPEFL
+760 VMKALSKQFAPEFL
-775 NRLDEIVYFNQL
+775 NRLDEVVFFSQL
-787 NENDLQR
+787 NADALQR

-806 LHEMGHILNVTVAA
+806 VHDMGHILNVTLAA

-835 RPLKRAIQNLLE
+835 RPLRRAIQNLLE

-852 ILLQS
+852 ILLQE
-857 NIAAN
+857 NIASDAQ
-862 AHLTADIES
+862 LTADIE
-871 SIDENESEGK
+871 EE
-881 KKDDERLSITAN
+881 KKDGQTGSKQEDTRLAITAN

>member
-1 MVWHSICK
+1 
-9 KAIWRFTPNNSYIR
+9 
-23 QHTKYTLYIIYM
+23 M

-43 SMILAFSKEEADRLC
+43 SMVLAFSKEEAERL
-58 NNSVSPT
+58 NNGSVTPS

-70 MIRHKE
+70 MLRHKE
-76 NSAVKIL
+76 NSAVSV
-83 ERLQTNLDE
+83 LQKLNIDLQV
-92 LKRALEEST
+92 LKRRLEEST
-101 KGNMTHIMQNLNDID
+101 QDNRLLIAPSINDMD
-116 FDVNASRVIRLGVL
+116 FDLNASRVIRLGAL
-130 EARLLKT
+130 EARLMHSESI
-137 DTVDAIHVLM
+137 DTIHLLL

-153 DCTAATIMGK
+153 DCQASNIMSEMNVTYASLAQIAHNNK
-163 MGIFYETLSQYV
+163 E
-175 HTGRQKSATD
+175 QK
-185 SDDHTP
+185 
-191 SEDDNIPSPQH
+191 NR
-202 MKVELVISDNSELE
+202 E
-216 DNPTLRTEKKSKSK
+216 DNENKNTDEEAVVEYVTPEEDSPAASSTPRNTSSDTQ

-245 QEKLLDPVVGR
+245 QENLLDPVVGR
-256 EEEIERVAQILCR
+256 ENEIERVAQILCR
-269 RKKNNPILIGQPG
+269 RKKNNPILIGEPG

-294 RIVDHKISRS
+294 LIVKHRISRS

-335 STELKNNPDV
+335 SNELKNNPNV
-345 IIFIDE
+345 IVFIDE

-382 IGATTTDEFKKSIE
+382 IGATTTDEFKKTIE
-396 KDGALERRFQQVQVQ
+396 KDGALERRFQKVQVN

-417 TLQILKNLRN
+417 TLQILKNLKG
-427 RYEDFHNVS
+427 RYEDFHHVT
-436 YSDAAL
+436 YTEEAL

-447 LTDRFMNARCFPD
+447 LTGRFMNERCFPD

-477 QPMPEIITSLEEQI
+477 RPLPEKITSLEARIKELQA
-491 NDMQEKKM
+491 KKM
-499 KAAEMRN
+499 QAAQNQN
-506 FELAVDYKEQVA
+506 FELAADYRDEAKH
-518 RLQAEL
+518 LQAEL
-524 KEHKKQWEDND
+524 DEAQQKWEKSDAN
-535 HRPRLEVNENIV
+535 PRLEVDEDIV
-547 ADVVSKMT
+547 AEVVSKMT
-555 GIPLQRVSQEENER
+555 GIPVQRVGQEENER
-569 LRMLKDTLQKKVI
+569 LRKLKEILLKKVI
-582 GQDEAIATIARA
+582 GQDDAVATIARA

-606 KPIGTFMFVGPT
+606 RPIGTFMFVGPT

-624 LTKCLATEMFGDADA
+624 LTKCLAEEMFGDADA

-668 EGGQLTERVKRK
+668 EGGQLTERVRRK

-708 RLTDGNGITID
+708 RLTDGNGNTID

-732 TRQISEYGNG
+732 TRQINEFGKG

-748 EDIKHNDATYNA
+748 ADNMQNEANYHSM
-760 LVMKALKKQFSPEFL
+760 VMKALSKQFAPEFL
-775 NRLDEIVYFNQL
+775 NRLDEVVFFSQL
-787 NENDLQR
+787 NADALQR

-806 LHEMGHILNVTVAA
+806 VHDMGHILNVTLAA

-835 RPLKRAIQNLLE
+835 RPLRRAIQNLLE

-852 ILLQS
+852 ILLQE
-857 NIAAN
+857 NIASDAQ
-862 AHLTADIES
+862 LTADIE
-871 SIDENESEGK
+871 EE
-881 KKDDERLSITAN
+881 KKDGQTGSKQEDTKLAITAN

>member
-9 KAIWRFTPNNSYIR
+9 KAIRRFTPNNIYIR

-256 EEEIERVAQILCR
+256 EDEIERVAQILCR

-862 AHLTADIES
+862 ANLTADIES
-871 SIDENESEGK
+871 SINENESEGK

>member
-1 MVWHSICK
+1 
-9 KAIWRFTPNNSYIR
+9 
-23 QHTKYTLYIIYM
+23 M

-43 SMILAFSKEEADRLC
+43 SMVLAFSKEEAERL
-58 NNSVSPT
+58 NNGSVTPS
-65 HILLA
+65 HILLS
-70 MIRHKE
+70 MLRHKE
-76 NSAVKIL
+76 NSAVSV
-83 ERLQTNLDE
+83 LQKLNIDLQV
-92 LKRALEEST
+92 LKRRLEEST
-101 KGNMTHIMQNLNDID
+101 QDNRLLIAPSINDMD
-116 FDVNASRVIRLGVL
+116 FDLNASRVIRLGAL
-130 EARLLKT
+130 EARLMHSESI
-137 DTVDAIHVLM
+137 DTIHLLL

-153 DCTAATIMGK
+153 DCQASNIMSEMNVTYASLAQIAHNNK
-163 MGIFYETLSQYV
+163 E
-175 HTGRQKSATD
+175 QK
-185 SDDHTP
+185 
-191 SEDDNIPSPQH
+191 NR
-202 MKVELVISDNSELE
+202 E
-216 DNPTLRTEKKSKSK
+216 DNENKNTDEEAVVEYVTPEEDSPAASSTPRNTSSDTQ

-245 QEKLLDPVVGR
+245 QENLLDPVVGR
-256 EEEIERVAQILCR
+256 ENEIERVAQILCR
-269 RKKNNPILIGQPG
+269 RKKNNPILIGEPG

-294 RIVDHKISRS
+294 LIVKHRISRS

-335 STELKNNPDV
+335 SNELKNNPNV
-345 IIFIDE
+345 IVFIDE

-382 IGATTTDEFKKSIE
+382 IGATTTDEFKKTIE
-396 KDGALERRFQQVQVQ
+396 KDGALERRFQKVQVN

-417 TLQILKNLRN
+417 TLQILKNLKG
-427 RYEDFHNVS
+427 RYEDFHHVT
-436 YSDAAL
+436 YTEEAL

-447 LTDRFMNARCFPD
+447 LTGRFMNERCFPD

-477 QPMPEIITSLEEQI
+477 RPLPEKITSLEARIKELQA
-491 NDMQEKKM
+491 KKM
-499 KAAEMRN
+499 QAAQNQN
-506 FELAVDYKEQVA
+506 FELAADYRDEAKH
-518 RLQAEL
+518 LQAEL
-524 KEHKKQWEDND
+524 DEAQQKWEKSDAN
-535 HRPRLEVNENIV
+535 PRLEVDENIV
-547 ADVVSKMT
+547 AEVVSKMT
-555 GIPLQRVSQEENER
+555 GIPVQRVGQEENER
-569 LRMLKDTLQKKVI
+569 LRKLKEILQKKVI
-582 GQDEAIATIARA
+582 GQDDAVTTIARA

-606 KPIGTFMFVGPT
+606 RPIGTFMFVGPT

-624 LTKCLATEMFGDADA
+624 LTKCLAEEMFGDADA

-668 EGGQLTERVKRK
+668 EGGQLTERVRRK

-708 RLTDGNGITID
+708 RLTDGNGNTID

-732 TRQISEYGNG
+732 TRQINEFGKG

-748 EDIKHNDATYNA
+748 ADNMQNEANYHSM
-760 LVMKALKKQFSPEFL
+760 VMKALSKQFAPEFL
-775 NRLDEIVYFNQL
+775 NRLDEVVFFSQL
-787 NENDLQR
+787 NADALQR

-806 LHEMGHILNVTVAA
+806 VHDMGHILNVTLAA

-835 RPLKRAIQNLLE
+835 RPLRRAIQNLLE

-852 ILLQS
+852 ILLQE
-857 NIAAN
+857 NIASDAQ
-862 AHLTADIES
+862 LTADIE
-871 SIDENESEGK
+871 EE
-881 KKDDERLSITAN
+881 KKDGQTGSKQEDTKLAITAN

>member
-1 MVWHSICK
+1 
-9 KAIWRFTPNNSYIR
+9 
-23 QHTKYTLYIIYM
+23 M

-43 SMILAFSKEEADRLC
+43 SMVLAFSKEEAERL
-58 NNSVSPT
+58 NNGSVTPS

-70 MIRHKE
+70 MLRHKE
-76 NSAVKIL
+76 NSAVSV
-83 ERLQTNLDE
+83 LQKLNIDLQV
-92 LKRALEEST
+92 LKRRLEEST
-101 KGNMTHIMQNLNDID
+101 QDNRLLIAPSINDMD
-116 FDVNASRVIRLGVL
+116 FDLNASRVIRLGAL
-130 EARLLKT
+130 EARLMHSESI
-137 DTVDAIHVLM
+137 DTIHLLL

-153 DCTAATIMGK
+153 DCQASNIMSEMNVTYASLAQIAHNNK
-163 MGIFYETLSQYV
+163 E
-175 HTGRQKSATD
+175 QK
-185 SDDHTP
+185 
-191 SEDDNIPSPQH
+191 NR
-202 MKVELVISDNSELE
+202 E
-216 DNPTLRTEKKSKSK
+216 DNENKNTDEEAVVEYVTPEEDSPTASSTPRNTSSDTQ

-245 QEKLLDPVVGR
+245 QENLLDPVVGR
-256 EEEIERVAQILCR
+256 ENEIERVAQILCR
-269 RKKNNPILIGQPG
+269 RKKNNPILIGEPG

-294 RIVDHKISRS
+294 LIVKHRISRS

-335 STELKNNPDV
+335 SNELKNNPNV
-345 IIFIDE
+345 IVFIDE

-382 IGATTTDEFKKSIE
+382 IGATTTDEFKKTIE
-396 KDGALERRFQQVQVQ
+396 KDGALERRFQKVQVN

-417 TLQILKNLRN
+417 TLQILKNLKG
-427 RYEDFHNVS
+427 RYEDFHHVT
-436 YSDAAL
+436 YTEEAL

-447 LTDRFMNARCFPD
+447 LTGRFMNERCFPD

-477 QPMPEIITSLEEQI
+477 RPLPEKITSLEARIKELQA
-491 NDMQEKKM
+491 KKM
-499 KAAEMRN
+499 QAAQNQN
-506 FELAVDYKEQVA
+506 FELAADYRDEAKH
-518 RLQAEL
+518 LQAEL
-524 KEHKKQWEDND
+524 DEAQQKWEKSDAN
-535 HRPRLEVNENIV
+535 PRLEVDENIV
-547 ADVVSKMT
+547 AEVVSKMT
-555 GIPLQRVSQEENER
+555 GIPVQRVGQEENER
-569 LRMLKDTLQKKVI
+569 LRKLKEILLKKVI
-582 GQDEAIATIARA
+582 GQDDAVATIARA

-606 KPIGTFMFVGPT
+606 RPIGTFMFVGPT

-624 LTKCLATEMFGDADA
+624 LTKCLAEEMFGDADA

-668 EGGQLTERVKRK
+668 EGGQLTERVRRK

-708 RLTDGNGITID
+708 RLTDGNGNTID

-732 TRQISEYGNG
+732 TRQINEFGKG

-748 EDIKHNDATYNA
+748 ADNMQNEANYHSM
-760 LVMKALKKQFSPEFL
+760 VMKALSKQFAPEFL
-775 NRLDEIVYFNQL
+775 NRLDEVVFFSQL
-787 NENDLQR
+787 NADALQR

-806 LHEMGHILNVTVAA
+806 VHDMGHILNVTLAA

-835 RPLKRAIQNLLE
+835 RPLRRAIQNLLE

-852 ILLQS
+852 ILLQE
-857 NIAAN
+857 NIASDAQ
-862 AHLTADIES
+862 LTADIE
-871 SIDENESEGK
+871 EE
-881 KKDDERLSITAN
+881 KKDGQTGSKQEDTKLAITAN

>member
-1 MVWHSICK
+1 
-9 KAIWRFTPNNSYIR
+9 
-23 QHTKYTLYIIYM
+23 M

-43 SMILAFSKEEADRLC
+43 SMVLAFSKEEAERL
-58 NNSVSPT
+58 NNGSVTPS

-70 MIRHKE
+70 MLRHKE
-76 NSAVKIL
+76 NSAVSV
-83 ERLQTNLDE
+83 LQKLNIDLQV
-92 LKRALEEST
+92 LKRRLEEST
-101 KGNMTHIMQNLNDID
+101 QDNRLLIAPSINDMD
-116 FDVNASRVIRLGVL
+116 FDLNASRVIRLGAL
-130 EARLLKT
+130 EARLMHSESI
-137 DTVDAIHVLM
+137 DTIHLLL

-153 DCTAATIMGK
+153 DCQASNIMSEMNVTYASLAQIAHNNK
-163 MGIFYETLSQYV
+163 E
-175 HTGRQKSATD
+175 QK
-185 SDDHTP
+185 
-191 SEDDNIPSPQH
+191 NR
-202 MKVELVISDNSELE
+202 E
-216 DNPTLRTEKKSKSK
+216 DNENKNTDEEAVVEYVTPEEDSPAASSTPRNTSSDTQ

-245 QEKLLDPVVGR
+245 QENLLDPVVGR
-256 EEEIERVAQILCR
+256 ENEIERVAQILCR
-269 RKKNNPILIGQPG
+269 RKKNNPILIGEPG

-294 RIVDHKISRS
+294 LIVKHRISRS

-335 STELKNNPDV
+335 SNELKNNPNV
-345 IIFIDE
+345 IVFIDE

-382 IGATTTDEFKKSIE
+382 IGATTTDEFKKTIE
-396 KDGALERRFQQVQVQ
+396 KDGALERRFQKVQVN

-417 TLQILKNLRN
+417 TLQILKNLKG
-427 RYEDFHNVS
+427 RYEDFHHVT
-436 YSDAAL
+436 YTEEAL

-447 LTDRFMNARCFPD
+447 LTGRFMNERCFPD

-477 QPMPEIITSLEEQI
+477 RPLPEKITSLEARIKELQA
-491 NDMQEKKM
+491 KKM
-499 KAAEMRN
+499 QAAQNQN
-506 FELAVDYKEQVA
+506 FELAADYRDEAKH
-518 RLQAEL
+518 LQAEL
-524 KEHKKQWEDND
+524 DEAQQKWEKSDAN
-535 HRPRLEVNENIV
+535 PRLEVDENIV
-547 ADVVSKMT
+547 AEVVSKMT
-555 GIPLQRVSQEENER
+555 GIPVQRVGQEENER
-569 LRMLKDTLQKKVI
+569 LRKLKEILQKKVI
-582 GQDEAIATIARA
+582 GQDDAVATIARA

-606 KPIGTFMFVGPT
+606 RPIGTFMFVGPT

-624 LTKCLATEMFGDADA
+624 LTKCLAEEMFGDADA

-668 EGGQLTERVKRK
+668 EGGQLTERVRRK

-708 RLTDGNGITID
+708 RLTDGNGNTID

-732 TRQISEYGNG
+732 TRQINEFGKG

-748 EDIKHNDATYNA
+748 ADNMQNEANYHSM
-760 LVMKALKKQFSPEFL
+760 VMKALSKQFAPEFL
-775 NRLDEIVYFNQL
+775 NRLDEVVFFSQL
-787 NENDLQR
+787 NADALQR

-806 LHEMGHILNVTVAA
+806 VHDMGHILNVTLAA

-835 RPLKRAIQNLLE
+835 RPLRRAIQNLLE

-852 ILLQS
+852 ILLQE
-857 NIAAN
+857 NIASDAQ
-862 AHLTADIES
+862 LTADIE
-871 SIDENESEGK
+871 EE
-881 KKDDERLSITAN
+881 KKDGQTGSKQEDTKLAITAN

>member
-1 MVWHSICK
+1 
-9 KAIWRFTPNNSYIR
+9 
-23 QHTKYTLYIIYM
+23 M

-43 SMILAFSKEEADRLC
+43 SMVLAFSKEEAERL
-58 NNSVSPT
+58 NNGSVTPS

-70 MIRHKE
+70 MLRHKE
-76 NSAVKIL
+76 NSAVSV
-83 ERLQTNLDE
+83 LQKLNIDLQV
-92 LKRALEEST
+92 LKRRLEEST
-101 KGNMTHIMQNLNDID
+101 QDNRLLIAPSINDMD
-116 FDVNASRVIRLGVL
+116 FDLNASRVIRLGAL
-130 EARLLKT
+130 EARLMHSESI
-137 DTVDAIHVLM
+137 DTIHLLL

-153 DCTAATIMGK
+153 DCQASNIMSEMNVTYASLAQIAHNNK
-163 MGIFYETLSQYV
+163 E
-175 HTGRQKSATD
+175 QK
-185 SDDHTP
+185 
-191 SEDDNIPSPQH
+191 NR
-202 MKVELVISDNSELE
+202 E
-216 DNPTLRTEKKSKSK
+216 DNENKNTDEEAVVEYVTPEEDSPAASSTPRNTSSDTQ

-245 QEKLLDPVVGR
+245 QENLLDPVVGR
-256 EEEIERVAQILCR
+256 ENEIERVAQILCR
-269 RKKNNPILIGQPG
+269 RKKNNPILIGEPG

-294 RIVDHKISRS
+294 LIVKHRISRS

-335 STELKNNPDV
+335 SNELKNNPNV
-345 IIFIDE
+345 IVFIDE

-382 IGATTTDEFKKSIE
+382 IGATTTDEFKKTIE
-396 KDGALERRFQQVQVQ
+396 KDGALERRFQKVQVN

-417 TLQILKNLRN
+417 TLQILKNLKG
-427 RYEDFHNVS
+427 RYEDFHHVT
-436 YSDAAL
+436 YTEEAL

-447 LTDRFMNARCFPD
+447 LTGRFMNERCFPD

-477 QPMPEIITSLEEQI
+477 RPLPEKITSLEARIKELQA
-491 NDMQEKKM
+491 KKM
-499 KAAEMRN
+499 QAAQNQN
-506 FELAVDYKEQVA
+506 FELAADYRDEAKH
-518 RLQAEL
+518 LQAEL
-524 KEHKKQWEDND
+524 DEAQQKWEKSDAN
-535 HRPRLEVNENIV
+535 PRLEVDENIV
-547 ADVVSKMT
+547 AEVVSKMT
-555 GIPLQRVSQEENER
+555 GIPVQRVGQEENER
-569 LRMLKDTLQKKVI
+569 LRKLKEILLKKVI
-582 GQDEAIATIARA
+582 GQDDAVATITRA

-606 KPIGTFMFVGPT
+606 RPIGTFMFVGPT

-624 LTKCLATEMFGDADA
+624 LTKCLAEEMFGDADA

-668 EGGQLTERVKRK
+668 EGGQLTERVRRK

-708 RLTDGNGITID
+708 RLTDGNGNTID

-732 TRQISEYGNG
+732 TRQINEFGKG

-748 EDIKHNDATYNA
+748 ADNMQNEANYHSM
-760 LVMKALKKQFSPEFL
+760 VMKALSKQFAPEFL
-775 NRLDEIVYFNQL
+775 NRLDEVVFFSQL
-787 NENDLQR
+787 NADALQR

-806 LHEMGHILNVTVAA
+806 VHDMGHILNVTLAA

-835 RPLKRAIQNLLE
+835 RPLRRAIQNLLE

-852 ILLQS
+852 ILLQE
-857 NIAAN
+857 NIASDAQ
-862 AHLTADIES
+862 LTADIE
-871 SIDENESEGK
+871 EE
-881 KKDDERLSITAN
+881 KKDGQTGSKQEDTRLAITAN

>member
-1 MVWHSICK
+1 
-9 KAIWRFTPNNSYIR
+9 
-23 QHTKYTLYIIYM
+23 M

-43 SMILAFSKEEADRLC
+43 SMVLAFSKEEAERL
-58 NNSVSPT
+58 NNGSVTPS

-70 MIRHKE
+70 MLRHKE
-76 NSAVKIL
+76 NSAVSV
-83 ERLQTNLDE
+83 LQKLNIDLQV
-92 LKRALEEST
+92 LKRRLEEST
-101 KGNMTHIMQNLNDID
+101 QDNRLLIAPSINDMD
-116 FDVNASRVIRLGVL
+116 FDLNASRVIRLGAL
-130 EARLLKT
+130 EARLMHSESI
-137 DTVDAIHVLM
+137 DTIHLLL

-153 DCTAATIMGK
+153 DCQASNIMSEMNVTYASLAQIAHNNK
-163 MGIFYETLSQYV
+163 E
-175 HTGRQKSATD
+175 QK
-185 SDDHTP
+185 
-191 SEDDNIPSPQH
+191 NR
-202 MKVELVISDNSELE
+202 E
-216 DNPTLRTEKKSKSK
+216 DNENKNTDEEAVVEYVTPEEDSPAASSTPRNTSSDTQ

-245 QEKLLDPVVGR
+245 QENLLDPVVGR
-256 EEEIERVAQILCR
+256 ENEIERVAQILCR
-269 RKKNNPILIGQPG
+269 RKKNNPILIGEPG

-294 RIVDHKISRS
+294 LIVKHRISRS

-335 STELKNNPDV
+335 SNELKNNPNV
-345 IIFIDE
+345 IVFIDE

-382 IGATTTDEFKKSIE
+382 IGATTTDEFKKTIE
-396 KDGALERRFQQVQVQ
+396 KDGALERRFQKVQVN

-417 TLQILKNLRN
+417 TLQILKNLKG
-427 RYEDFHNVS
+427 RYEDFHHVT
-436 YSDAAL
+436 YTEEAL

-447 LTDRFMNARCFPD
+447 LTGRFMNERCFPD

-477 QPMPEIITSLEEQI
+477 RPLPEKITSLEARIKELQA
-491 NDMQEKKM
+491 KKM
-499 KAAEMRN
+499 QAAQNQN
-506 FELAVDYKEQVA
+506 FELAADYRDEAKH
-518 RLQAEL
+518 LQAEL
-524 KEHKKQWEDND
+524 DEAQQKWEKSDAN
-535 HRPRLEVNENIV
+535 PRLEVDENIV
-547 ADVVSKMT
+547 AEVVSKMT
-555 GIPLQRVSQEENER
+555 GIPVHRVGQEENER
-569 LRMLKDTLQKKVI
+569 LRKLKEILQKKVI
-582 GQDEAIATIARA
+582 GQDDAVATIARA

-606 KPIGTFMFVGPT
+606 RPIGTFMFVGPT

-624 LTKCLATEMFGDADA
+624 LTKCLAEEMFGDADA

-668 EGGQLTERVKRK
+668 EGGQLTERVRRK

-708 RLTDGNGITID
+708 RLTDGNGNTID

-732 TRQISEYGNG
+732 TRQINEFGKG

-748 EDIKHNDATYNA
+748 ADNMQNEANYHSM
-760 LVMKALKKQFSPEFL
+760 VMKALSKQFAPEFL
-775 NRLDEIVYFNQL
+775 NRLDEVVFFSQL
-787 NENDLQR
+787 NADALQR

-806 LHEMGHILNVTVAA
+806 VHDMGHILNVTLAA

-835 RPLKRAIQNLLE
+835 RPLRRAIQNLLE

-852 ILLQS
+852 ILLQE
-857 NIAAN
+857 NIASDAQ
-862 AHLTADIES
+862 LTADIEK
-871 SIDENESEGK
+871 E
-881 KKDDERLSITAN
+881 KKDGQTGSKQEDTKLAITAN

>member
-1 MVWHSICK
+1 
-9 KAIWRFTPNNSYIR
+9 
-23 QHTKYTLYIIYM
+23 M

-43 SMILAFSKEEADRLC
+43 SMVLAFSKEEAERL
-58 NNSVSPT
+58 NNGSVTPS

-70 MIRHKE
+70 MLRHKE
-76 NSAVKIL
+76 NSAVSV
-83 ERLQTNLDE
+83 LQKLNIDLQV
-92 LKRALEEST
+92 LKRRLEEST
-101 KGNMTHIMQNLNDID
+101 QDNRLLIAPSINDMD
-116 FDVNASRVIRLGVL
+116 FDLNASRVIRLGAL
-130 EARLLKT
+130 EARLMHSESI
-137 DTVDAIHVLM
+137 DTIHLLL

-153 DCTAATIMGK
+153 DCQASNIMSEMNVTYASLAQIAHNNK
-163 MGIFYETLSQYV
+163 E
-175 HTGRQKSATD
+175 QK
-185 SDDHTP
+185 
-191 SEDDNIPSPQH
+191 NR
-202 MKVELVISDNSELE
+202 E
-216 DNPTLRTEKKSKSK
+216 DNENKNTDEEAVVEYVTPEEDSPAASSTPRNTSSDTQ

-245 QEKLLDPVVGR
+245 QENLLDPVVGR
-256 EEEIERVAQILCR
+256 ENEIERVAQILCR
-269 RKKNNPILIGQPG
+269 RKKNNPILIGEPG

-294 RIVDHKISRS
+294 LIVKHRISRS

-335 STELKNNPDV
+335 SNELKNNPNV
-345 IIFIDE
+345 IVFIDE

-382 IGATTTDEFKKSIE
+382 IGATTTDEFKKTIE
-396 KDGALERRFQQVQVQ
+396 KDGALERRFQKVQVN

-417 TLQILKNLRN
+417 TLQILKNLKG
-427 RYEDFHNVS
+427 RYEDFHHVT
-436 YSDAAL
+436 YTEEAL

-447 LTDRFMNARCFPD
+447 LTGRFMNERCFPD

-477 QPMPEIITSLEEQI
+477 RPLPEKITSLEARIKELQA
-491 NDMQEKKM
+491 KKM
-499 KAAEMRN
+499 QAAQNQN
-506 FELAVDYKEQVA
+506 FELAADYRDEAKH
-518 RLQAEL
+518 LQAEL
-524 KEHKKQWEDND
+524 DEAQQKWEKSDAN
-535 HRPRLEVNENIV
+535 PRLEVDENIV
-547 ADVVSKMT
+547 AEVVSKMT
-555 GIPLQRVSQEENER
+555 GIPVQRVGQEENER
-569 LRMLKDTLQKKVI
+569 LRKLKEILQKKVI
-582 GQDEAIATIARA
+582 GQDDAVATIARA

-606 KPIGTFMFVGPT
+606 RPIGTFMFVGPT

-624 LTKCLATEMFGDADA
+624 LTKCLAEEMFGDADA

-668 EGGQLTERVKRK
+668 EGGQLTERVRRK

-708 RLTDGNGITID
+708 RLTDGNGNTID

-732 TRQISEYGNG
+732 TRQINEFGKG

-748 EDIKHNDATYNA
+748 ADNMQNEANYHSM
-760 LVMKALKKQFSPEFL
+760 VMKALSKQFAPEFL
-775 NRLDEIVYFNQL
+775 NRLDEVVFFSQL
-787 NENDLQR
+787 NADALQR

-806 LHEMGHILNVTVAA
+806 VHDMGHILNVTLAA

-835 RPLKRAIQNLLE
+835 RPLRRAIQNLLE

-852 ILLQS
+852 ILLQE
-857 NIAAN
+857 NIASDAQ
-862 AHLTADIES
+862 LTADIEQ
-871 SIDENESEGK
+871 E
-881 KKDDERLSITAN
+881 KKDGQTGSKQEDTKLAITAN

>member
-1 MVWHSICK
+1 
-9 KAIWRFTPNNSYIR
+9 
-23 QHTKYTLYIIYM
+23 M

-43 SMILAFSKEEADRLC
+43 SMVLAFSKEEAERL
-58 NNSVSPT
+58 NNGSVTPS

-70 MIRHKE
+70 MLRHKE
-76 NSAVKIL
+76 NSAVSV
-83 ERLQTNLDE
+83 LQKLNIDLQV
-92 LKRALEEST
+92 LKRRLEEST
-101 KGNMTHIMQNLNDID
+101 QDSRLLIAPNINDMD
-116 FDVNASRVIRLGVL
+116 FDLNASRVIRLGAL
-130 EARLLKT
+130 EARLMHSESI
-137 DTVDAIHVLM
+137 DTIHLLL

-153 DCTAATIMGK
+153 DCQASNIMSEMNVTYASLAQIAHNNK
-163 MGIFYETLSQYV
+163 E
-175 HTGRQKSATD
+175 QK
-185 SDDHTP
+185 
-191 SEDDNIPSPQH
+191 NR
-202 MKVELVISDNSELE
+202 E
-216 DNPTLRTEKKSKSK
+216 DNENKNTDEEAVVEYVTPEEDSPAASSTPRNTSSDTQ

-245 QEKLLDPVVGR
+245 QENLLDPVVGR
-256 EEEIERVAQILCR
+256 ENEIERVAQILCR
-269 RKKNNPILIGQPG
+269 RKKNNPILIGEPG

-294 RIVDHKISRS
+294 LIVKHRISRS

-335 STELKNNPDV
+335 SNELKNNPNV
-345 IIFIDE
+345 IVFIDE

-382 IGATTTDEFKKSIE
+382 IGATTTDEFKKTIE
-396 KDGALERRFQQVQVQ
+396 KDGALERRFQKVQVN

-417 TLQILKNLRN
+417 TLQILKNLKG
-427 RYEDFHNVS
+427 RYEDFHHVT
-436 YSDAAL
+436 YTEEAL

-447 LTDRFMNARCFPD
+447 LTGRFMNERCFPD

-477 QPMPEIITSLEEQI
+477 RPLPEKITSLEARIKELQA
-491 NDMQEKKM
+491 KKM
-499 KAAEMRN
+499 QAAQNQN
-506 FELAVDYKEQVA
+506 FELAADYRDEAKH
-518 RLQAEL
+518 LQAEL
-524 KEHKKQWEDND
+524 DEAQQKWEESDAN
-535 HRPRLEVNENIV
+535 PRLEVDENIV
-547 ADVVSKMT
+547 AEVVSKMT
-555 GIPLQRVSQEENER
+555 GIPVQRVGQEENER
-569 LRMLKDTLQKKVI
+569 LRKLKEILQKKVI
-582 GQDEAIATIARA
+582 GQDDAVATIARA

-606 KPIGTFMFVGPT
+606 RPIGTFMFVGPT

-624 LTKCLATEMFGDADA
+624 LTKCLAEEMFGDADA

-668 EGGQLTERVKRK
+668 EGGQLTERVRRK

-708 RLTDGNGITID
+708 RLTDGNGNTID

-732 TRQISEYGNG
+732 TRQINEFGKG

-748 EDIKHNDATYNA
+748 ADNMQNEANYHSM
-760 LVMKALKKQFSPEFL
+760 VMKALSKQFAPEFL
-775 NRLDEIVYFNQL
+775 NRLDEVVFFSQL
-787 NENDLQR
+787 NADALQR

-806 LHEMGHILNVTVAA
+806 VHDMGHILNVTLAA

-835 RPLKRAIQNLLE
+835 RPLRRAIQNLLE

-852 ILLQS
+852 ILLQE
-857 NIAAN
+857 NIASDAQ
-862 AHLTADIES
+862 LTADIE
-871 SIDENESEGK
+871 EE
-881 KKDDERLSITAN
+881 KKDGQTGSKQEDTKLAITAN

>member
-1 MVWHSICK
+1 
-9 KAIWRFTPNNSYIR
+9 
-23 QHTKYTLYIIYM
+23 M

-43 SMILAFSKEEADRLC
+43 SMVLAFSKEEAERL
-58 NNSVSPT
+58 NNGSVTPS

-70 MIRHKE
+70 MLRHKE
-76 NSAVKIL
+76 NSAVSV
-83 ERLQTNLDE
+83 LQKLNIDLQV
-92 LKRALEEST
+92 LKRRLEEST
-101 KGNMTHIMQNLNDID
+101 QDSRLLIAPSINDMD
-116 FDVNASRVIRLGVL
+116 FDLNASRVIRLGAL
-130 EARLLKT
+130 EARLMHSESI
-137 DTVDAIHVLM
+137 DTIHLLL

-153 DCTAATIMGK
+153 DCQASNIMSEMNVTYASLAQIAHNNK
-163 MGIFYETLSQYV
+163 E
-175 HTGRQKSATD
+175 QK
-185 SDDHTP
+185 
-191 SEDDNIPSPQH
+191 NR
-202 MKVELVISDNSELE
+202 E
-216 DNPTLRTEKKSKSK
+216 DNENKNTDEEAVVEYVTPEEDSPAASSTPRNTSSDTQ

-245 QEKLLDPVVGR
+245 QENLLDPVVGR
-256 EEEIERVAQILCR
+256 ENEIERVAQILCR
-269 RKKNNPILIGQPG
+269 RKKNNPILIGEPG

-294 RIVDHKISRS
+294 LIVKHRISRS

-335 STELKNNPDV
+335 SNELKNNPNV
-345 IIFIDE
+345 IVFIDE

-382 IGATTTDEFKKSIE
+382 IGATTTDEFKKTIE
-396 KDGALERRFQQVQVQ
+396 KDGALERRFQKVQVN

-417 TLQILKNLRN
+417 TLQILKNLKG
-427 RYEDFHNVS
+427 RYEDFHHVT
-436 YSDAAL
+436 YTEEAL

-447 LTDRFMNARCFPD
+447 LTGRFMNERCFPD

-477 QPMPEIITSLEEQI
+477 RPLPEKITSLEARIKELQA
-491 NDMQEKKM
+491 KKM
-499 KAAEMRN
+499 QAAQNQN
-506 FELAVDYKEQVA
+506 FELAADYRDEAKH
-518 RLQAEL
+518 LQAEL
-524 KEHKKQWEDND
+524 DEAQQKWEKSDAN
-535 HRPRLEVNENIV
+535 PRLEVDENIV
-547 ADVVSKMT
+547 AEVVSKMT
-555 GIPLQRVSQEENER
+555 GIPVQRVGQEENER
-569 LRMLKDTLQKKVI
+569 LRKLKEILLKKVI
-582 GQDEAIATIARA
+582 GQDDAVATIARA

-606 KPIGTFMFVGPT
+606 RPIGTFMFVGPT

-624 LTKCLATEMFGDADA
+624 LTKCLAEEMFGDADA

-668 EGGQLTERVKRK
+668 EGGQLTERVRRK

-708 RLTDGNGITID
+708 RLTDGNGNTID

-732 TRQISEYGNG
+732 TRQINEFGK
-742 IGFHSA
+742 GFHSA
-748 EDIKHNDATYNA
+748 ADNMQNEANYHSM
-760 LVMKALKKQFSPEFL
+760 VMKALSKQFAPEFL
-775 NRLDEIVYFNQL
+775 NRLDEVVFFSQL
-787 NENDLQR
+787 NADALQR

-806 LHEMGHILNVTVAA
+806 VHDMGHILNVTLAA

-835 RPLKRAIQNLLE
+835 RPLRRAIQNLLE

-852 ILLQS
+852 ILLQE
-857 NIAAN
+857 NIASDAQ
-862 AHLTADIES
+862 LTADIE
-871 SIDENESEGK
+871 EE
-881 KKDDERLSITAN
+881 KKDGQTGSKQEDTRLAITAS

>member
-1 MVWHSICK
+1 
-9 KAIWRFTPNNSYIR
+9 
-23 QHTKYTLYIIYM
+23 M

-43 SMILAFSKEEADRLC
+43 SMVLAFSKEEAERL
-58 NNSVSPT
+58 NNGSVTPS

-70 MIRHKE
+70 MLRHKE
-76 NSAVKIL
+76 NSAVSV
-83 ERLQTNLDE
+83 LQKLNIDLQV
-92 LKRALEEST
+92 LKRRLEEST
-101 KGNMTHIMQNLNDID
+101 QDNRLLIAPSINDMD
-116 FDVNASRVIRLGVL
+116 FDLNASRVIRLGAL
-130 EARLLKT
+130 EARLMHSESI
-137 DTVDAIHVLM
+137 DTIHLLL

-153 DCTAATIMGK
+153 DCQASNIMSEMNVTYASLAQIAHNNK
-163 MGIFYETLSQYV
+163 E
-175 HTGRQKSATD
+175 QK
-185 SDDHTP
+185 
-191 SEDDNIPSPQH
+191 NR
-202 MKVELVISDNSELE
+202 E
-216 DNPTLRTEKKSKSK
+216 DNENKNTDEEAVVEYVTPEEDSPAASSTPRNTSSDTQ

-245 QEKLLDPVVGR
+245 QENLLDPVVGR
-256 EEEIERVAQILCR
+256 ENEIERVAQILCR
-269 RKKNNPILIGQPG
+269 RKKNNPILIGEPG

-294 RIVDHKISRS
+294 LIVKHRISRS

-335 STELKNNPDV
+335 SNELKNNPNV
-345 IIFIDE
+345 IVFIDE

-382 IGATTTDEFKKSIE
+382 IGATTTDEFKKTIE
-396 KDGALERRFQQVQVQ
+396 KDGALERRFQKVQVN

-417 TLQILKNLRN
+417 TLQILKNLKG
-427 RYEDFHNVS
+427 RYEDFHHVT
-436 YSDAAL
+436 YTEEAL

-447 LTDRFMNARCFPD
+447 LTGRFMNERCFPD

-477 QPMPEIITSLEEQI
+477 RPLPEKITSLEARIKELQA
-491 NDMQEKKM
+491 KKM
-499 KAAEMRN
+499 QAAQNQN
-506 FELAVDYKEQVA
+506 FELAADYRDEAKH
-518 RLQAEL
+518 LQAEL
-524 KEHKKQWEDND
+524 DEAQQKWEKSDAN
-535 HRPRLEVNENIV
+535 PRLEVDENIV
-547 ADVVSKMT
+547 AEVVSKMT
-555 GIPLQRVSQEENER
+555 GIPVQRVGQEENER
-569 LRMLKDTLQKKVI
+569 LRKLKEILLKKVI
-582 GQDEAIATIARA
+582 GQDDAVATIARA

-606 KPIGTFMFVGPT
+606 RPIGTFMFVGPT

-624 LTKCLATEMFGDADA
+624 LTKCLAEEMFGDADA

-668 EGGQLTERVKRK
+668 EGGQLTERVRRK

-708 RLTDGNGITID
+708 RLTDGNGNTID

-732 TRQISEYGNG
+732 TRQINEFGKG

-748 EDIKHNDATYNA
+748 ADNMQNEANYHSM
-760 LVMKALKKQFSPEFL
+760 VMKALSKQFAPEFL
-775 NRLDEIVYFNQL
+775 NRLDEVVFFSLL
-787 NENDLQR
+787 NADALQR

-806 LHEMGHILNVTVAA
+806 VHDMGHILNVTLAA

-835 RPLKRAIQNLLE
+835 RPLRRAIQNLLE

-852 ILLQS
+852 ILLQE
-857 NIAAN
+857 NIASDAQ
-862 AHLTADIES
+862 LTADIEK
-871 SIDENESEGK
+871 E
-881 KKDDERLSITAN
+881 KKDGQTGSKQEDTRLAITAN

>member
-1 MVWHSICK
+1 
-9 KAIWRFTPNNSYIR
+9 
-23 QHTKYTLYIIYM
+23 M

-43 SMILAFSKEEADRLC
+43 SMVLAFSKEEAERL
-58 NNSVSPT
+58 NNGSVTPS

-70 MIRHKE
+70 MLRHKE
-76 NSAVKIL
+76 NSAVSV
-83 ERLQTNLDE
+83 LQKLNIDLQV
-92 LKRALEEST
+92 LKRRLEEST
-101 KGNMTHIMQNLNDID
+101 QDNRLLIAPSINDMD
-116 FDVNASRVIRLGVL
+116 FDLNASRVIRLGAL
-130 EARLLKT
+130 EARLMHSESI
-137 DTVDAIHVLM
+137 DTIHLLL

-153 DCTAATIMGK
+153 DCQASNIMSEMNVTYASLAQIAHNNK
-163 MGIFYETLSQYV
+163 E
-175 HTGRQKSATD
+175 QK
-185 SDDHTP
+185 
-191 SEDDNIPSPQH
+191 NR
-202 MKVELVISDNSELE
+202 E
-216 DNPTLRTEKKSKSK
+216 DNENKNTDEEAVVEYVTPEEDSPAASSTPRNTSSDTQ

-245 QEKLLDPVVGR
+245 QENLLDPVVGR
-256 EEEIERVAQILCR
+256 ENEIERVAQILCR
-269 RKKNNPILIGQPG
+269 RKKNNPILIGEPG

-294 RIVDHKISRS
+294 LIVKHRISRS

-335 STELKNNPDV
+335 SNELKNNPNV
-345 IIFIDE
+345 IVFIDE
-351 IHTIVG
+351 KHTIVG

-382 IGATTTDEFKKSIE
+382 IGATTTDEFKKTIE
-396 KDGALERRFQQVQVQ
+396 KDGALERRFQKVQVN

-417 TLQILKNLRN
+417 TLQILKNLKG
-427 RYEDFHNVS
+427 RYEDFHHVT
-436 YSDAAL
+436 YTEEAL

-447 LTDRFMNARCFPD
+447 LTGRFMNERCFPD

-477 QPMPEIITSLEEQI
+477 RPLPEKITSLEARIKELQA
-491 NDMQEKKM
+491 KKM
-499 KAAEMRN
+499 QAAQNQN
-506 FELAVDYKEQVA
+506 FELAADYRDEAKH
-518 RLQAEL
+518 LQAEL
-524 KEHKKQWEDND
+524 DEAQQKWEKSDAN
-535 HRPRLEVNENIV
+535 PRLEVDENIV
-547 ADVVSKMT
+547 AEVVSKMT
-555 GIPLQRVSQEENER
+555 GIPVQRVGQEENER
-569 LRMLKDTLQKKVI
+569 LRKLKEILLKKVI
-582 GQDEAIATIARA
+582 GQDDAVATIARA

-606 KPIGTFMFVGPT
+606 RPIGTFIFVGPT

-624 LTKCLATEMFGDADA
+624 LTKCLAEEMFGDADA

-668 EGGQLTERVKRK
+668 EGGQLTERVRRK

-708 RLTDGNGITID
+708 RLTDGNGNTID

-732 TRQISEYGNG
+732 TRQINEFGKG

-748 EDIKHNDATYNA
+748 ADNMQNEANYHSM
-760 LVMKALKKQFSPEFL
+760 VMKALSKQFAPEFL
-775 NRLDEIVYFNQL
+775 NRLDEVVFFSQL
-787 NENDLQR
+787 NADALQR

-806 LHEMGHILNVTVAA
+806 VHDMGHILNVTLAA

-835 RPLKRAIQNLLE
+835 RPLRRAIQNLLE

-852 ILLQS
+852 ILLQE
-857 NIAAN
+857 NIASDAQ
-862 AHLTADIES
+862 LTADIE
-871 SIDENESEGK
+871 EE
-881 KKDDERLSITAN
+881 KKDGQTGSKQEDTKLAITAN

>member
-1 MVWHSICK
+1 
-9 KAIWRFTPNNSYIR
+9 
-23 QHTKYTLYIIYM
+23 
-35 ATKFSPDM
+35 M
-43 SMILAFSKEEADRLC
+43 SMVLAFSKEEAERL
-58 NNSVSPT
+58 NNGSVTPS

-70 MIRHKE
+70 MLRHKE
-76 NSAVKIL
+76 NSAVSV
-83 ERLQTNLDE
+83 LQKLNIDLQV
-92 LKRALEEST
+92 LKRRLEEST
-101 KGNMTHIMQNLNDID
+101 QDNRLLIAPSINDMD
-116 FDVNASRVIRLGVL
+116 FDLNASRVIRLGAL
-130 EARLLKT
+130 EARLMHSESI
-137 DTVDAIHVLM
+137 DTIHLLL

-153 DCTAATIMGK
+153 DCQASNIMSEMNVTYASLAQIAHNNK
-163 MGIFYETLSQYV
+163 E
-175 HTGRQKSATD
+175 QK
-185 SDDHTP
+185 
-191 SEDDNIPSPQH
+191 NR
-202 MKVELVISDNSELE
+202 E
-216 DNPTLRTEKKSKSK
+216 DNENKNTDEEAVVEYVTPEEDSPAASSTPRNTSSDTQ

-245 QEKLLDPVVGR
+245 QENLLDPVVGR
-256 EEEIERVAQILCR
+256 ENEIERVAQILCR
-269 RKKNNPILIGQPG
+269 RKKNNPILIGEPG

-294 RIVDHKISRS
+294 LIVKHRISRS

-335 STELKNNPDV
+335 SNELKNNPNV
-345 IIFIDE
+345 IVFIDE

-382 IGATTTDEFKKSIE
+382 IGATTTDEFKKTIE
-396 KDGALERRFQQVQVQ
+396 KDGALERRFQKVQVN

-417 TLQILKNLRN
+417 TLQILKNLKG
-427 RYEDFHNVS
+427 RYEDFHHVT
-436 YSDAAL
+436 YTEEAL

-447 LTDRFMNARCFPD
+447 LTGRFMNERCFPD

-477 QPMPEIITSLEEQI
+477 RPLPEKITSLEARIKELQA
-491 NDMQEKKM
+491 KKM
-499 KAAEMRN
+499 QAAQNQN
-506 FELAVDYKEQVA
+506 FELAADYRDEAKH
-518 RLQAEL
+518 LQAEL
-524 KEHKKQWEDND
+524 DEAQQKWEKSDAN
-535 HRPRLEVNENIV
+535 PRLEVDENIV
-547 ADVVSKMT
+547 AEVVSKMT
-555 GIPLQRVSQEENER
+555 GIPVQRVGQEENER
-569 LRMLKDTLQKKVI
+569 LRKLKEILLKKVI
-582 GQDEAIATIARA
+582 GQDDAVATIARA

-606 KPIGTFMFVGPT
+606 RPIGTFMFVGPT

-624 LTKCLATEMFGDADA
+624 LTKCLAEEMFGDADA

-668 EGGQLTERVKRK
+668 EGGQLTERVRRK

-708 RLTDGNGITID
+708 RLTDGNGNTID

-732 TRQISEYGNG
+732 TRQINEFGKG

-748 EDIKHNDATYNA
+748 ADNMQNEANYHSM
-760 LVMKALKKQFSPEFL
+760 VMKALSKQFAPEFL
-775 NRLDEIVYFNQL
+775 NRLDEVVFFSQL
-787 NENDLQR
+787 NADALQR

-806 LHEMGHILNVTVAA
+806 VHDMGHILNVTLAA

-835 RPLKRAIQNLLE
+835 RPLRRAIQNLLE

-852 ILLQS
+852 ILLQE
-857 NIAAN
+857 NIASDAQ
-862 AHLTADIES
+862 LTADIE
-871 SIDENESEGK
+871 EE
-881 KKDDERLSITAN
+881 KKDGQTGSKQEDTKLAITAN

>member
-1 MVWHSICK
+1 
-9 KAIWRFTPNNSYIR
+9 
-23 QHTKYTLYIIYM
+23 
-35 ATKFSPDM
+35 M

-58 NNSVSPT
+58 NSSVTPA

-70 MIRHKE
+70 MLRQKE
-76 NSAVKIL
+76 NSAVRIM
-83 ERLQTNLDE
+83 QE
-92 LKRALEEST
+92 LKTDLPRLKSSLEESAREEI
-101 KGNMTHIMQNLNDID
+101 THIVPNIQDID
-116 FDVNASRVIRLGVL
+116 FDVDASRVIRLGVL

-137 DTVDAIHVLM
+137 DTVDAIHVFM
-147 AILKAN
+147 AILKAK
-153 DCTAATIMGK
+153 DSSAARILNEF
-163 MGIFYETLSQYV
+163 GITYETLSQYLHANDKNKDQADQGHATQDV
-175 HTGRQKSATD
+175 EEIQAPQKL
-185 SDDHTP
+185 
-191 SEDDNIPSPQH
+191 
-202 MKVELVISDNSELE
+202 KVELMISGEPDLSSVPKQR
-216 DNPTLRTEKKSKSK
+216 NPKSKE
-230 TPLLDNFGTDLTKAA
+230 TPLLDVFGTDLTQAA

-256 EEEIERVAQILCR
+256 ESEIERVAQILCR

-294 RIVDHKISRS
+294 RIVNHKISRS
-304 LWDKRIVMLD
+304 LWNKRIVMLD

-335 STELKNNPDV
+335 CSELKNNPNV
-345 IIFIDE
+345 IVFIDE

-382 IGATTTDEFKKSIE
+382 IGATTTEEFKKTIE
-396 KDGALERRFQQVQVQ
+396 KDGALERRFQQVQVN
-411 PSSPEE
+411 PSTPEE

-427 RYEDFHNVS
+427 RYEDFHNVT
-436 YSDAAL
+436 YSDEAL
-442 EACVK
+442 EACVR
-447 LTDRFMNARCFPD
+447 LTGRFMNTRCFPD

-477 QPMPEIITSLEEQI
+477 QPMPERITELEKQI
-491 NDMQEKKM
+491 LDLQEKKTI
-499 KAAEMRN
+499 AAQKQN
-506 FELAVDYKEQVA
+506 FELAADYRDQVVT
-518 RLQAEL
+518 LESEL
-524 KEHKKQWEDND
+524 KELQKKWDENTQ
-535 HRPRLEVNENIV
+535 HPRLEVNESIV

-555 GIPLQRVSQEENER
+555 GIPVQRVGQEENER
-569 LRMLKDTLQKKVI
+569 LRTLKETLQKKVI
-582 GQDEAIATIARA
+582 GQDDAIATIARA

-624 LTKCLATEMFGDADA
+624 LTKCLAEEMFGDADS
-639 IIRLDMSE
+639 IIRMDMSE

-708 RLTDGNGITID
+708 RLTDGNGLTID

-732 TRQISEYGNG
+732 TRQISEFGNG
-742 IGFHSA
+742 IGFHS
-748 EDIKHNDATYNA
+748 INDQKQNEANYQSM
-760 LVMKALKKQFSPEFL
+760 VMKALTKQFAPEFL
-775 NRLDEIVYFNQL
+775 NRLDEVVYFNQL
-787 NENDLQR
+787 NEEALQR

-806 LHEMGHILNVTVAA
+806 LHEMGHILNVTEAA

-852 ILLQS
+852 ILLQK
-857 NIAAN
+857 NIATN
-862 AHLTADIES
+862 AHLTADIDS
-871 SIDENESEGK
+871 RKDEN
-881 KKDDERLSITAN
+881 KKDEERLAITAN

>member
-1 MVWHSICK
+1 
-9 KAIWRFTPNNSYIR
+9 
-23 QHTKYTLYIIYM
+23 M

-43 SMILAFSKEEADRLC
+43 SMVLAFSKEEAERL
-58 NNSVSPT
+58 NNGSVTPS

-70 MIRHKE
+70 MLRHKE
-76 NSAVKIL
+76 NSAVSV
-83 ERLQTNLDE
+83 LQKLNIDLQV
-92 LKRALEEST
+92 LKRRLEEST
-101 KGNMTHIMQNLNDID
+101 QDNRLLIAPSINDMD
-116 FDVNASRVIRLGVL
+116 FDLNASRVIRLGAL
-130 EARLLKT
+130 EARLMHSESI
-137 DTVDAIHVLM
+137 DTIHLLL
-147 AILKAN
+147 ATLKAN
-153 DCTAATIMGK
+153 DCQASNIMSEMNVTYASLAQIAHNNK
-163 MGIFYETLSQYV
+163 E
-175 HTGRQKSATD
+175 QK
-185 SDDHTP
+185 
-191 SEDDNIPSPQH
+191 NR
-202 MKVELVISDNSELE
+202 E
-216 DNPTLRTEKKSKSK
+216 DNENKNTDEEAVVEYVTPEEDSPAASSTPRNTSSDTQ

-245 QEKLLDPVVGR
+245 QENLLDPVVGR
-256 EEEIERVAQILCR
+256 ENEIERVAQILCR
-269 RKKNNPILIGQPG
+269 RKKNNPILIGEPG

-294 RIVDHKISRS
+294 LIVKHRISRS

-335 STELKNNPDV
+335 SNELKNNPNV
-345 IIFIDE
+345 IVFIDE

-382 IGATTTDEFKKSIE
+382 IGATTTDEFKKTIE
-396 KDGALERRFQQVQVQ
+396 KDGALERRFQKVQVN

-417 TLQILKNLRN
+417 TLQILKNLKG
-427 RYEDFHNVS
+427 RYEDFHHVT
-436 YSDAAL
+436 YTEEAL

-447 LTDRFMNARCFPD
+447 LTGRFMNERCFPD

-477 QPMPEIITSLEEQI
+477 RPLPEKITSLEARIKELQA
-491 NDMQEKKM
+491 KKM
-499 KAAEMRN
+499 QAAQNQN
-506 FELAVDYKEQVA
+506 FELAADYRDEAKH
-518 RLQAEL
+518 LQAEL
-524 KEHKKQWEDND
+524 DEAQQKWEKSDAN
-535 HRPRLEVNENIV
+535 PRLEVDENIV
-547 ADVVSKMT
+547 AEVVSKMT
-555 GIPLQRVSQEENER
+555 GIPVQRVGQEENER
-569 LRMLKDTLQKKVI
+569 LRKLKEILLKKVI
-582 GQDEAIATIARA
+582 GQDDAVATIARA

-606 KPIGTFMFVGPT
+606 RPIGTFMFVGPT

-624 LTKCLATEMFGDADA
+624 LTKCLAEEMFGDADA

-668 EGGQLTERVKRK
+668 EGGQLTERVRRK

-708 RLTDGNGITID
+708 RLTDGNGNTID

-732 TRQISEYGNG
+732 TRQINEFGKG

-748 EDIKHNDATYNA
+748 ADNMQNEANYHSM
-760 LVMKALKKQFSPEFL
+760 VMKALSKQFAPEFL
-775 NRLDEIVYFNQL
+775 NRLDEVVFFSQL
-787 NENDLQR
+787 NADALQR

-806 LHEMGHILNVTVAA
+806 VHDMGHILNVTLAA

-835 RPLKRAIQNLLE
+835 RPLRRAIQNLLE

-852 ILLQS
+852 ILLQE
-857 NIAAN
+857 NIASDAQ
-862 AHLTADIES
+862 LTADIE
-871 SIDENESEGK
+871 EE
-881 KKDDERLSITAN
+881 KKDGQTGSKQEDTKLAITAN

>member
-1 MVWHSICK
+1 
-9 KAIWRFTPNNSYIR
+9 
-23 QHTKYTLYIIYM
+23 M

-43 SMILAFSKEEADRLC
+43 SMVLAFSKEEAERL
-58 NNSVSPT
+58 NNGSVTPS

-70 MIRHKE
+70 MLRHKE
-76 NSAVKIL
+76 NSAVSV
-83 ERLQTNLDE
+83 LQKLNIDLQV
-92 LKRALEEST
+92 LKRRLEEST
-101 KGNMTHIMQNLNDID
+101 QDNRLLIAPSINDMD
-116 FDVNASRVIRLGVL
+116 FDLNASRVIRLGAL
-130 EARLLKT
+130 EARLMHSESI
-137 DTVDAIHVLM
+137 DTIHLLL

-153 DCTAATIMGK
+153 DCQASNIMSEMNVTYASLAQIAHNNK
-163 MGIFYETLSQYV
+163 E
-175 HTGRQKSATD
+175 QK
-185 SDDHTP
+185 
-191 SEDDNIPSPQH
+191 NR
-202 MKVELVISDNSELE
+202 E
-216 DNPTLRTEKKSKSK
+216 DNENKNTDEEAVVEYVTPEEDSPAASSTPRNTSSDTQ

-245 QEKLLDPVVGR
+245 QENLLDPVVGR
-256 EEEIERVAQILCR
+256 ENEIERVAQILCR
-269 RKKNNPILIGQPG
+269 RKKNNPILIGEPG

-294 RIVDHKISRS
+294 LIVKHRISRS

-335 STELKNNPDV
+335 SNELKNNPNV
-345 IIFIDE
+345 IVFIDE

-382 IGATTTDEFKKSIE
+382 IGATTTDEFKKTIE
-396 KDGALERRFQQVQVQ
+396 KDGALERRFQKVQVN

-417 TLQILKNLRN
+417 TLQILKNLKG
-427 RYEDFHNVS
+427 RYEDFHHVT
-436 YSDAAL
+436 YTEEAL

-447 LTDRFMNARCFPD
+447 LTGRFMNERCFPD

-477 QPMPEIITSLEEQI
+477 RPLPEKITSLEARIKELQA
-491 NDMQEKKM
+491 KKM
-499 KAAEMRN
+499 QAAQNQN
-506 FELAVDYKEQVA
+506 FELAADYRDEAKH
-518 RLQAEL
+518 LQAEL
-524 KEHKKQWEDND
+524 DEAQQKWEKSDAN
-535 HRPRLEVNENIV
+535 PRLEVDENIV
-547 ADVVSKMT
+547 AEVVSKMT
-555 GIPLQRVSQEENER
+555 GIPVQRVGQEENER
-569 LRMLKDTLQKKVI
+569 LRKLKEILLKKVI
-582 GQDEAIATIARA
+582 GQDDAVATIARA

-606 KPIGTFMFVGPT
+606 RPIGTFMFVGPT

-624 LTKCLATEMFGDADA
+624 LTKCLAEEMFGDADA

-656 MVGAPPGYVGYE
+656 MLGAPPGYVGYE
-668 EGGQLTERVKRK
+668 EGGQLTERVRRK

-708 RLTDGNGITID
+708 RLTDGNGNTID

-732 TRQISEYGNG
+732 TRQINEFGKG

-748 EDIKHNDATYNA
+748 ADNMQNEANYHSM
-760 LVMKALKKQFSPEFL
+760 VMKALSKQFAPEFL
-775 NRLDEIVYFNQL
+775 NRLDEVVFFSQL
-787 NENDLQR
+787 NADALQR

-806 LHEMGHILNVTVAA
+806 VHDMGHILNVTLAA

-835 RPLKRAIQNLLE
+835 RPLRRAIQNLLE

-852 ILLQS
+852 ILLQE
-857 NIAAN
+857 NIASDAQ
-862 AHLTADIES
+862 LTADIE
-871 SIDENESEGK
+871 EE
-881 KKDDERLSITAN
+881 KKDGQTGSKQEDTKLAITAN

>member
-1 MVWHSICK
+1 
-9 KAIWRFTPNNSYIR
+9 
-23 QHTKYTLYIIYM
+23 M

-43 SMILAFSKEEADRLC
+43 SMVLAFSKEEAERL
-58 NNSVSPT
+58 NNGSVTPS

-70 MIRHKE
+70 MLRHKE
-76 NSAVKIL
+76 NSAVSV
-83 ERLQTNLDE
+83 LQKLNIDLQV
-92 LKRALEEST
+92 LKRRLEEST
-101 KGNMTHIMQNLNDID
+101 QDNRLLIAPSINDMD
-116 FDVNASRVIRLGVL
+116 FDLNASRVIRLGAL
-130 EARLLKT
+130 EARLMHSESI
-137 DTVDAIHVLM
+137 DTIHLLL

-153 DCTAATIMGK
+153 DCQASNIMSEMNVTYASLAQIAHNNK
-163 MGIFYETLSQYV
+163 E
-175 HTGRQKSATD
+175 QK
-185 SDDHTP
+185 
-191 SEDDNIPSPQH
+191 NR
-202 MKVELVISDNSELE
+202 E
-216 DNPTLRTEKKSKSK
+216 DNENKNTDEEAVVEYVTPEEDSPAASSTPRNTSSDTQ

-245 QEKLLDPVVGR
+245 QENLLDPVVGR
-256 EEEIERVAQILCR
+256 ENEIERVAQILCR
-269 RKKNNPILIGQPG
+269 RKKNNPILIGEPG

-294 RIVDHKISRS
+294 LIVKHRISRS

-335 STELKNNPDV
+335 SNELKNNPNV
-345 IIFIDE
+345 IVFIDE

-382 IGATTTDEFKKSIE
+382 IGATTTDEFKKTIE
-396 KDGALERRFQQVQVQ
+396 KDGALERRFQKVQVN

-417 TLQILKNLRN
+417 PLQILKNLKG
-427 RYEDFHNVS
+427 RYEDFHHVT
-436 YSDAAL
+436 YTEEAL

-447 LTDRFMNARCFPD
+447 LTGRFMNERCFPD

-477 QPMPEIITSLEEQI
+477 RPLPEKITSLEARIKELQA
-491 NDMQEKKM
+491 KKM
-499 KAAEMRN
+499 QAAQNQN
-506 FELAVDYKEQVA
+506 FELAADYRDEAKH
-518 RLQAEL
+518 LQAEL
-524 KEHKKQWEDND
+524 DEAQQKWEKSDAN
-535 HRPRLEVNENIV
+535 PRLEVDEDIV
-547 ADVVSKMT
+547 AEVVSKMT
-555 GIPLQRVSQEENER
+555 GIPVQRVGQEENER
-569 LRMLKDTLQKKVI
+569 LRKLKEILLKKVI
-582 GQDEAIATIARA
+582 GQDDAVATIARA

-606 KPIGTFMFVGPT
+606 RPIGTFMFVGPT

-624 LTKCLATEMFGDADA
+624 LTKCLAEEMFGDADA

-668 EGGQLTERVKRK
+668 EGGQLTERVRRK

-708 RLTDGNGITID
+708 RLTDGNGNTID

-732 TRQISEYGNG
+732 TRQINEFGKG

-748 EDIKHNDATYNA
+748 ADNMQNEANYHSM
-760 LVMKALKKQFSPEFL
+760 VMKALSKQFAPEFL
-775 NRLDEIVYFNQL
+775 NRLDEVVFFSQL
-787 NENDLQR
+787 NADALQR

-806 LHEMGHILNVTVAA
+806 VHDMGHILNVTLAA

-835 RPLKRAIQNLLE
+835 RPLRRAIQNLLE

-852 ILLQS
+852 ILLQE
-857 NIAAN
+857 NIASDAQ
-862 AHLTADIES
+862 LTADIEK
-871 SIDENESEGK
+871 E
-881 KKDDERLSITAN
+881 KKDGQTGSKQEDTKLAITAN

>member
-1 MVWHSICK
+1 
-9 KAIWRFTPNNSYIR
+9 
-23 QHTKYTLYIIYM
+23 
-35 ATKFSPDM
+35 M

-76 NSAVKIL
+76 NSAVNIL

-436 YSDAAL
+436 YSDTAL

-639 IIRLDMSE
+639 IIRLDMSD

-680 PYSIVLLDEIEKAH
+680 PYSIVLLDEIEKAN

-862 AHLTADIES
+862 ANLTADIES
-871 SIDENESEGK
+871 SIDENECEGK

>member
-1 MVWHSICK
+1 
-9 KAIWRFTPNNSYIR
+9 
-23 QHTKYTLYIIYM
+23 M

-43 SMILAFSKEEADRLC
+43 SMVLAFSKEETERL
-58 NNSVSPT
+58 NNGSVTPS

-70 MIRHKE
+70 MLRHKE
-76 NSAVKIL
+76 NSAVSV
-83 ERLQTNLDE
+83 LQKLNIDLQV
-92 LKRALEEST
+92 LKRRLEEST
-101 KGNMTHIMQNLNDID
+101 QDNRLLIAPSINDMD
-116 FDVNASRVIRLGVL
+116 FDLNASRVIRLGAL
-130 EARLLKT
+130 EARLMHSESI
-137 DTVDAIHVLM
+137 DTIHLLL

-153 DCTAATIMGK
+153 DCQASNIMSEMNVTYASLAQIAHNNK
-163 MGIFYETLSQYV
+163 E
-175 HTGRQKSATD
+175 QK
-185 SDDHTP
+185 
-191 SEDDNIPSPQH
+191 NR
-202 MKVELVISDNSELE
+202 E
-216 DNPTLRTEKKSKSK
+216 DNENKNTDEEAVVEYVTPEEDSPAASSTPRNTSSDTQ

-245 QEKLLDPVVGR
+245 QENLLDPVVGR
-256 EEEIERVAQILCR
+256 ENEIERVAQILCR
-269 RKKNNPILIGQPG
+269 RKKNNPILIGEPG

-294 RIVDHKISRS
+294 LIVKHRISRS

-335 STELKNNPDV
+335 SNELKNNPNV
-345 IIFIDE
+345 IVFIDE

-382 IGATTTDEFKKSIE
+382 IGATTTDEFKKTIE
-396 KDGALERRFQQVQVQ
+396 KDGALERRFQKVQVN

-417 TLQILKNLRN
+417 TLQILKNLKG
-427 RYEDFHNVS
+427 RYEDFHHVT
-436 YSDAAL
+436 YTEEAL

-447 LTDRFMNARCFPD
+447 LTGRFMNERCFPD

-477 QPMPEIITSLEEQI
+477 RPLPEKITSLEARIKELQA
-491 NDMQEKKM
+491 KKM
-499 KAAEMRN
+499 QAAQNQN
-506 FELAVDYKEQVA
+506 FELAADYRDEAKH
-518 RLQAEL
+518 LQAEL
-524 KEHKKQWEDND
+524 DEAQQKWEKSDAN
-535 HRPRLEVNENIV
+535 PRLEVDENIV
-547 ADVVSKMT
+547 AEVVSKMT
-555 GIPLQRVSQEENER
+555 GIPVQRVGQEENER
-569 LRMLKDTLQKKVI
+569 LRKLKEILLKKVI
-582 GQDEAIATIARA
+582 GQDDAVATIARA

-606 KPIGTFMFVGPT
+606 RPIGTFIFVGPT

-624 LTKCLATEMFGDADA
+624 LTKCLAEEMFGDADA

-668 EGGQLTERVKRK
+668 EGGQLTERVRRK

-708 RLTDGNGITID
+708 RLTDGNGNTID

-732 TRQISEYGNG
+732 TRQINEFGKG

-748 EDIKHNDATYNA
+748 ADNMQNEANYHSM
-760 LVMKALKKQFSPEFL
+760 VMKALSKQFAPEFL
-775 NRLDEIVYFNQL
+775 NRLDEVVFFSQL
-787 NENDLQR
+787 NADALQR

-806 LHEMGHILNVTVAA
+806 VHDMGHILNVTLAA

-835 RPLKRAIQNLLE
+835 RPLRRAIQNLLE

-852 ILLQS
+852 ILLQE
-857 NIAAN
+857 NIASDAQ
-862 AHLTADIES
+862 LTADIE
-871 SIDENESEGK
+871 EE
-881 KKDDERLSITAN
+881 KKDGQTGSKQEDTRLAITAN

>member
-1 MVWHSICK
+1 
-9 KAIWRFTPNNSYIR
+9 
-23 QHTKYTLYIIYM
+23 M

-43 SMILAFSKEEADRLC
+43 SMVLAFSKEEAERL
-58 NNSVSPT
+58 NNGSVTPS

-70 MIRHKE
+70 MLRHKE
-76 NSAVKIL
+76 NSAVSV
-83 ERLQTNLDE
+83 LQKLNIDLQV
-92 LKRALEEST
+92 LKRRLEEST
-101 KGNMTHIMQNLNDID
+101 QDSRLLIAPNINDMD
-116 FDVNASRVIRLGVL
+116 FDLNASRVIRLGAL
-130 EARLLKT
+130 EARLMHSESI
-137 DTVDAIHVLM
+137 DTIHLLL

-153 DCTAATIMGK
+153 DCQASNIMSEMNVTYASLAQIAHNNK
-163 MGIFYETLSQYV
+163 E
-175 HTGRQKSATD
+175 QK
-185 SDDHTP
+185 
-191 SEDDNIPSPQH
+191 NR
-202 MKVELVISDNSELE
+202 E
-216 DNPTLRTEKKSKSK
+216 DNENKNTDEEAVVEYVTPEEDSPAASSTPRNTSSDTQ

-245 QEKLLDPVVGR
+245 QENLLDPVVGR
-256 EEEIERVAQILCR
+256 ENEIERVAQILCR
-269 RKKNNPILIGQPG
+269 RKKNNPILIGEPG

-294 RIVDHKISRS
+294 LIVKHRISRS

-335 STELKNNPDV
+335 SNELKNNPNV
-345 IIFIDE
+345 IVFIDE

-382 IGATTTDEFKKSIE
+382 IGATTTDEFKKTIE
-396 KDGALERRFQQVQVQ
+396 KDGALERRFQKVQVN

-417 TLQILKNLRN
+417 TLQILKNLKG
-427 RYEDFHNVS
+427 RYEDFHHVT
-436 YSDAAL
+436 YTEEVL

-447 LTDRFMNARCFPD
+447 LTGRFMNERCFPD

-477 QPMPEIITSLEEQI
+477 RPLPEKITSLEARIKELQA
-491 NDMQEKKM
+491 KKM
-499 KAAEMRN
+499 QAAQNQN
-506 FELAVDYKEQVA
+506 FELAADYRDEAKH
-518 RLQAEL
+518 LQAEL
-524 KEHKKQWEDND
+524 DEAQQKWEESDAN
-535 HRPRLEVNENIV
+535 PRLEVDENIV
-547 ADVVSKMT
+547 AEVVSKMT
-555 GIPLQRVSQEENER
+555 GIPVQRVGQEENER
-569 LRMLKDTLQKKVI
+569 LRKLKEILQKKVI
-582 GQDEAIATIARA
+582 GQDDAVATIARA

-606 KPIGTFMFVGPT
+606 RPIGTFMFVGPT

-624 LTKCLATEMFGDADA
+624 LTKCLAEEMFGDADA

-668 EGGQLTERVKRK
+668 EGGQLTERVRRK

-708 RLTDGNGITID
+708 RLTDGNGNTID

-732 TRQISEYGNG
+732 TRQINEFGKG

-748 EDIKHNDATYNA
+748 ADNMQNEANYHSM
-760 LVMKALKKQFSPEFL
+760 VMKALSKQFAPEFL
-775 NRLDEIVYFNQL
+775 NRLDEVVFFSQL
-787 NENDLQR
+787 NADALQR

-806 LHEMGHILNVTVAA
+806 VHDMGHILNVTLAA

-835 RPLKRAIQNLLE
+835 RPLRRAIQNLLE

-852 ILLQS
+852 ILLQE
-857 NIAAN
+857 NIASDAQ
-862 AHLTADIES
+862 LTADIEK
-871 SIDENESEGK
+871 E
-881 KKDDERLSITAN
+881 KKDGQTGSKQEDTKLAITAN

>member
-1 MVWHSICK
+1 
-9 KAIWRFTPNNSYIR
+9 
-23 QHTKYTLYIIYM
+23 M

-43 SMILAFSKEEADRLC
+43 SMVLAFSKEEAERL
-58 NNSVSPT
+58 NNGSVTPS

-70 MIRHKE
+70 MLRHKE
-76 NSAVKIL
+76 NSAVSV
-83 ERLQTNLDE
+83 LQKLNIDLQV
-92 LKRALEEST
+92 LKRRLEEST
-101 KGNMTHIMQNLNDID
+101 QDNRLLIAPSINDMD
-116 FDVNASRVIRLGVL
+116 FDLNASRVIRLGAL
-130 EARLLKT
+130 EARLMHSESI
-137 DTVDAIHVLM
+137 DTIHLLL

-153 DCTAATIMGK
+153 DCQASNIMSEMNVTYASLAQIAHNNK
-163 MGIFYETLSQYV
+163 E
-175 HTGRQKSATD
+175 QK
-185 SDDHTP
+185 
-191 SEDDNIPSPQH
+191 NR
-202 MKVELVISDNSELE
+202 E
-216 DNPTLRTEKKSKSK
+216 DNENKNTDEEAVVEYVTPEEDSPTASSTPRNTNSDTQ

-245 QEKLLDPVVGR
+245 QENLLDPVVGR
-256 EEEIERVAQILCR
+256 ENEIERVAQILCR
-269 RKKNNPILIGQPG
+269 RKKNNPILIGEPG

-294 RIVDHKISRS
+294 LIVKHRISRS

-335 STELKNNPDV
+335 SNELKNNPNV
-345 IIFIDE
+345 IVFIDE

-382 IGATTTDEFKKSIE
+382 IGATTTDEFKKTIE
-396 KDGALERRFQQVQVQ
+396 KDGALERRFQKVQVN

-417 TLQILKNLRN
+417 TLQILKNLKG
-427 RYEDFHNVS
+427 RYEDFHHVT
-436 YSDAAL
+436 YTEEAL

-447 LTDRFMNARCFPD
+447 LTGRFMNERCFPD

-477 QPMPEIITSLEEQI
+477 RPFPEKITSLEARIKELQA
-491 NDMQEKKM
+491 KKM
-499 KAAEMRN
+499 QAAQNQN
-506 FELAVDYKEQVA
+506 FELAADYRDEAKH
-518 RLQAEL
+518 LQAEL
-524 KEHKKQWEDND
+524 DEAQQKWEESDAN
-535 HRPRLEVNENIV
+535 PRLEVDENIV
-547 ADVVSKMT
+547 AEVVSKMT
-555 GIPLQRVSQEENER
+555 GIPVQRVGQEENER
-569 LRMLKDTLQKKVI
+569 LRKLKEILQKKVI
-582 GQDEAIATIARA
+582 GQDDAVATIARA

-606 KPIGTFMFVGPT
+606 RPIGTFMFVGPT

-624 LTKCLATEMFGDADA
+624 LTKCLAEEMFGDADA
-639 IIRLDMSE
+639 IVRLDMSE

-668 EGGQLTERVKRK
+668 EGGQLTERVRRK

-708 RLTDGNGITID
+708 RLTDGNGNTID

-732 TRQISEYGNG
+732 TRQINEFGKG

-748 EDIKHNDATYNA
+748 ADNMQNEANYHSM
-760 LVMKALKKQFSPEFL
+760 VMKALSKQFAPEFL
-775 NRLDEIVYFNQL
+775 NRLDEVVFFSQL
-787 NENDLQR
+787 NADALQR

-806 LHEMGHILNVTVAA
+806 VHDMGHILNVTLAA

-835 RPLKRAIQNLLE
+835 RPLQRAIQNLLE

-852 ILLQS
+852 ILLQE
-857 NIAAN
+857 NIASDAQ
-862 AHLTADIES
+862 LTADIE
-871 SIDENESEGK
+871 EE
-881 KKDDERLSITAN
+881 KKDGQTGSKQEETKLAITAN

>member
-1 MVWHSICK
+1 
-9 KAIWRFTPNNSYIR
+9 
-23 QHTKYTLYIIYM
+23 M

-43 SMILAFSKEEADRLC
+43 SMVLAFSKEEAERL
-58 NNSVSPT
+58 NNGSVTPS

-70 MIRHKE
+70 MLRHKE
-76 NSAVKIL
+76 NSAVSV
-83 ERLQTNLDE
+83 LQKLNIDLQV
-92 LKRALEEST
+92 LKRRLEEST
-101 KGNMTHIMQNLNDID
+101 QDNRLLIAPSINDMD
-116 FDVNASRVIRLGVL
+116 FDLNASRVIRLGAL
-130 EARLLKT
+130 EARLMHSESI
-137 DTVDAIHVLM
+137 DTIHLLL

-153 DCTAATIMGK
+153 DCQASNIMSEMNVTYASLAQIAHNNK
-163 MGIFYETLSQYV
+163 E
-175 HTGRQKSATD
+175 QK
-185 SDDHTP
+185 
-191 SEDDNIPSPQH
+191 NR
-202 MKVELVISDNSELE
+202 E
-216 DNPTLRTEKKSKSK
+216 DNENKNTDEEAVVEYVTPEEDSPAASSTPRNTSSDTQ

-245 QEKLLDPVVGR
+245 QENLLDPVVGR
-256 EEEIERVAQILCR
+256 ENEIERVAQILCR
-269 RKKNNPILIGQPG
+269 RKKNNPILIGEPG

-294 RIVDHKISRS
+294 LIVKHRISRS

-335 STELKNNPDV
+335 SNELKNNPNV
-345 IIFIDE
+345 IVFIDE

-382 IGATTTDEFKKSIE
+382 IGATTTDEFKKTIE
-396 KDGALERRFQQVQVQ
+396 KDGALERRFQKVQVN

-417 TLQILKNLRN
+417 TLQILKNLKG
-427 RYEDFHNVS
+427 RYEDFHHVT
-436 YSDAAL
+436 YTEEAL

-447 LTDRFMNARCFPD
+447 LTGRFMNERCFPD

-477 QPMPEIITSLEEQI
+477 RPLPEKITSLEARIKELQA
-491 NDMQEKKM
+491 KKM
-499 KAAEMRN
+499 QAAQNQN
-506 FELAVDYKEQVA
+506 FELAADYRDEAKH
-518 RLQAEL
+518 LQAEL
-524 KEHKKQWEDND
+524 DEAQQKWEKSDAN
-535 HRPRLEVNENIV
+535 PRLEVDENIV
-547 ADVVSKMT
+547 AEVVSKMT
-555 GIPLQRVSQEENER
+555 GIPVQRVGQEENER
-569 LRMLKDTLQKKVI
+569 LRKLKEILLKKVI
-582 GQDEAIATIARA
+582 GQDDAVATIARA

-606 KPIGTFMFVGPT
+606 RPIGTFMFVGPT

-624 LTKCLATEMFGDADA
+624 LTKCLAEEMFGDADA

-668 EGGQLTERVKRK
+668 EGGQLTESVRRK
-680 PYSIVLLDEIEKAH
+680 PYSIVLLGEIEKAH

-708 RLTDGNGITID
+708 RLTDGNGNTID

-732 TRQISEYGNG
+732 TRQINEFGKG

-748 EDIKHNDATYNA
+748 ADNMQNEANYHSM
-760 LVMKALKKQFSPEFL
+760 VMKALSKQFAPEFL
-775 NRLDEIVYFNQL
+775 NRLDEVVFFSQL
-787 NENDLQR
+787 NADALQR

-806 LHEMGHILNVTVAA
+806 VHDMGHILNVTLAA

-835 RPLKRAIQNLLE
+835 RPLRRAIQNLLE

-852 ILLQS
+852 ILLQE
-857 NIAAN
+857 NIASDAQ
-862 AHLTADIES
+862 LTADIE
-871 SIDENESEGK
+871 EE
-881 KKDDERLSITAN
+881 KKDGQTGSKQEDTKLAITAN

>member
-1 MVWHSICK
+1 
-9 KAIWRFTPNNSYIR
+9 
-23 QHTKYTLYIIYM
+23 M

-43 SMILAFSKEEADRLC
+43 SMVLAFSKEEAERL
-58 NNSVSPT
+58 NNGSVTPS

-70 MIRHKE
+70 MLRHKE
-76 NSAVKIL
+76 NSAVSV
-83 ERLQTNLDE
+83 LQKLNIDLQV
-92 LKRALEEST
+92 LKRRLEEST
-101 KGNMTHIMQNLNDID
+101 QGNRLLIAPSINDMD
-116 FDVNASRVIRLGVL
+116 FDLNASRVIRLGAL
-130 EARLLKT
+130 EARLMHSESI
-137 DTVDAIHVLM
+137 DTIHLLL

-153 DCTAATIMGK
+153 DCQASNIMSEMNVTYASLAQIAHNNK
-163 MGIFYETLSQYV
+163 E
-175 HTGRQKSATD
+175 QK
-185 SDDHTP
+185 
-191 SEDDNIPSPQH
+191 NR
-202 MKVELVISDNSELE
+202 E
-216 DNPTLRTEKKSKSK
+216 DNENKNTDEEAVVEYVTPEEDSPAASSTPRNTSSDTQ

-245 QEKLLDPVVGR
+245 QENLLDPVVGR
-256 EEEIERVAQILCR
+256 ENEIERVAQILCR
-269 RKKNNPILIGQPG
+269 RKKNNPILIGEPG

-294 RIVDHKISRS
+294 LIVKHRISRS

-335 STELKNNPDV
+335 SNELKNNPNV
-345 IIFIDE
+345 IVFIDE

-382 IGATTTDEFKKSIE
+382 IGATTTDEFKKTIE
-396 KDGALERRFQQVQVQ
+396 KDGALERRFQKVQVN

-417 TLQILKNLRN
+417 TLQILKNLKG
-427 RYEDFHNVS
+427 RYEDFHHVT
-436 YSDAAL
+436 YTEEAL

-447 LTDRFMNARCFPD
+447 LTGRFMNERCFPD

-477 QPMPEIITSLEEQI
+477 RPLPEKITSLEARIKELQA
-491 NDMQEKKM
+491 KKM
-499 KAAEMRN
+499 QAAQNQN
-506 FELAVDYKEQVA
+506 FELAADYRDEAKH
-518 RLQAEL
+518 LQAEL
-524 KEHKKQWEDND
+524 DEAQQKWEKSDAN
-535 HRPRLEVNENIV
+535 PRLEVDENIV
-547 ADVVSKMT
+547 AEVVSKMT
-555 GIPLQRVSQEENER
+555 GIPVQRVGQEENER
-569 LRMLKDTLQKKVI
+569 LRKLKEILLKKVI
-582 GQDEAIATIARA
+582 GQDDAVATIARA

-606 KPIGTFMFVGPT
+606 RPIGTFIFVGPT

-624 LTKCLATEMFGDADA
+624 LTKCLAEEMFGDADA

-668 EGGQLTERVKRK
+668 EGGQLTERVRRK

-708 RLTDGNGITID
+708 RLTDGNGNTID

-732 TRQISEYGNG
+732 TRQINEFGKG

-748 EDIKHNDATYNA
+748 SDNMQNEANYHSM
-760 LVMKALKKQFSPEFL
+760 VMKALSKQFAPEFL
-775 NRLDEIVYFNQL
+775 NRLDEVVFFSQL
-787 NENDLQR
+787 NADDLQR

-806 LHEMGHILNVTVAA
+806 VHDMGHILNVTLAA

-835 RPLKRAIQNLLE
+835 RPLRRAIQNLLE

-852 ILLQS
+852 ILLQE
-857 NIAAN
+857 NIASDAQ
-862 AHLTADIES
+862 LTADIE
-871 SIDENESEGK
+871 EE
-881 KKDDERLSITAN
+881 KKDGQTGSKQEDTKLAITAN

>member
-1 MVWHSICK
+1 
-9 KAIWRFTPNNSYIR
+9 
-23 QHTKYTLYIIYM
+23 M

-43 SMILAFSKEEADRLC
+43 SMVLAFSKEEAERL
-58 NNSVSPT
+58 NNGSVTPS

-70 MIRHKE
+70 MLRHKE
-76 NSAVKIL
+76 NSAVSV
-83 ERLQTNLDE
+83 LQKLNIDLQV
-92 LKRALEEST
+92 LKRRLEEST
-101 KGNMTHIMQNLNDID
+101 QDNRLLIAPSINDMD
-116 FDVNASRVIRLGVL
+116 FDLNASRVIRLGAL
-130 EARLLKT
+130 EARLMHSESI
-137 DTVDAIHVLM
+137 DTIHLLL

-153 DCTAATIMGK
+153 DCQASNIMSEMNVTYASLAQIAHNNK
-163 MGIFYETLSQYV
+163 E
-175 HTGRQKSATD
+175 QK
-185 SDDHTP
+185 
-191 SEDDNIPSPQH
+191 NR
-202 MKVELVISDNSELE
+202 E
-216 DNPTLRTEKKSKSK
+216 DNENKNTDEEAVVEYVTPEEDSPAASSTPRNTSSDTQ

-245 QEKLLDPVVGR
+245 QENLLDPVVGR
-256 EEEIERVAQILCR
+256 ENEIERVAQILCR
-269 RKKNNPILIGQPG
+269 RKKNNPILIGEPG

-294 RIVDHKISRS
+294 LIVKHRISRS

-335 STELKNNPDV
+335 SNELKNNPNV
-345 IIFIDE
+345 IVFIDE

-382 IGATTTDEFKKSIE
+382 IGATTTDEFKKTIE
-396 KDGALERRFQQVQVQ
+396 KDGALERRFQKVQVN

-417 TLQILKNLRN
+417 TLQILKNLKG
-427 RYEDFHNVS
+427 RYEDFHHVT
-436 YSDAAL
+436 YTEEAL

-447 LTDRFMNARCFPD
+447 LTGRFMNERCFPD

-477 QPMPEIITSLEEQI
+477 RPLPEKITSLEARIKELQA
-491 NDMQEKKM
+491 KKM
-499 KAAEMRN
+499 QAAQNQN
-506 FELAVDYKEQVA
+506 FELAADYRDEAKH
-518 RLQAEL
+518 LQAEL
-524 KEHKKQWEDND
+524 DEAQQKWEKSDAN
-535 HRPRLEVNENIV
+535 PRLEVDENIV
-547 ADVVSKMT
+547 AEVVSKMT
-555 GIPLQRVSQEENER
+555 GIPVQRVGQEENER
-569 LRMLKDTLQKKVI
+569 LRKLKEILLKKVI
-582 GQDEAIATIARA
+582 GQDDAVATIARA

-606 KPIGTFMFVGPT
+606 RPIGTFMFVGPT

-624 LTKCLATEMFGDADA
+624 LTKCLAEEMFGDADA

-668 EGGQLTERVKRK
+668 EGGQLTERVRRK

-708 RLTDGNGITID
+708 RLTDGNGNTID

-732 TRQISEYGNG
+732 TRQINEFGKG

-748 EDIKHNDATYNA
+748 SDNMQNEANYHSM
-760 LVMKALKKQFSPEFL
+760 VMKALSKQFAPEFL
-775 NRLDEIVYFNQL
+775 NRLDEVVFFSQL
-787 NENDLQR
+787 NADALQR

-806 LHEMGHILNVTVAA
+806 VHDMGHILNVTLAA

-835 RPLKRAIQNLLE
+835 RPLRRAIQNLLE

-852 ILLQS
+852 ILLQE
-857 NIAAN
+857 NIASDAQ
-862 AHLTADIES
+862 LTADIEK
-871 SIDENESEGK
+871 E
-881 KKDDERLSITAN
+881 KKDGQTGSKQEDTRLAITAN